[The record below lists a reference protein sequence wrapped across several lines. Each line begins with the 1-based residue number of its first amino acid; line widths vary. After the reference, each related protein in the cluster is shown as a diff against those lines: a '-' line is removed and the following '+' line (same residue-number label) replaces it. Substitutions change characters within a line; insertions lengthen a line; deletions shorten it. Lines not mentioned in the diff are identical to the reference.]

1 MKRTARKWLSLLMA
15 FALVLSLMPAALA
28 EREEVSFG
36 WSTEAPEGH
45 KHERGNE
52 KTDSGK
58 VATCTEDGYKVYSC
72 KNKIVE
78 SEDET
83 DCSATFTEKID
94 KKGHTWDDGS
104 VTKEA
109 TCKEK
114 GVKIFTCSVC
124 KEAKTEEIPMKEHGR
139 PENSNSYTQNTT
151 AKTHTYKCTAGNE
164 DITEDCSGTWSDAKD
179 GTHSMTCTYC
189 GATYTGS
196 HDYNDSGKCKVCDA
210 RNDRTAVSISG
221 SMEMK
226 VDETKSIE
234 FTFYD
239 KYEVPTTDTIRNLEY
254 EVDSRYDDCV
264 SITSNG
270 KIYGEYAGTARIVV
284 YDQDGGALGYVTVKV
299 TGTSKSDFTVTASV
313 SAGTSG
319 YALGDDD
326 DDNGSSII
334 EQINKKLK
342 SNEWIEDIWF
352 TSVSHT
358 NGKLNA
364 DKGSSSSDRYA
375 YSESE
380 AEDVVFTPDKSVKKG
395 DTAVFYATVYAGK
408 TTKKYYDVTI
418 SLKIIDGASSDSD
431 ITYTSELGKDVS
443 FRTSD
448 FEDFWTDTYSS
459 GTLDY
464 VKFGSVS
471 GGSLKDGDGKS
482 AGSSSFYAN
491 PSRSS
496 HKDLDDVY
504 FEPNN
509 TTSKKA
515 TTIKIRF
522 TAYGTQ
528 KKSSGDRELSGTVV
542 ITYLNGDIDD
552 ITYTTNSNGKV
563 TLKSSDFTDVFKKAT
578 GSSGTLTITFTSLPS
593 NGTLTYG
600 SKDTKVTKST
610 TFKTSGAGN
619 KIADVTYTA
628 SGSKSDT
635 VTYTAASGSTKI
647 TGKILFNSVAANISL
662 TVPYTCTSASGI
674 TFSTGDFT
682 SRASGLT
689 GSHSLAFG
697 QPSGG
702 NGGLY
707 YTAIASQIPAGTKI
721 PVSTLNTVTYRPSSN
736 GATTIAFIIY
746 DASGLVAG
754 SGSVTITVSGVTG
767 GTANPGN
774 PGNPGTTT
782 PGGVDSFK
790 DVNATAWYRT
800 DLTRLVSLGIM
811 AGRSPN
817 KFAPEGTLNY
827 GEALKLICKAVGV
840 TQPEGSGAQW
850 AANYKSYAVSQGW
863 ITSDVVLT
871 DTITRTAIAQIG
883 AKALGLSASSATPFP
898 DTNDPYVAAMN
909 TAGIILGNPDGN
921 FNGSGN
927 LKRSEIC
934 AIICRMLNYR
944 DNAYNDQIPGWL

>member
-1 MKRTARKWLSLLMA
+1 MKRTVRKWLSLLMA
-15 FALVLSLMPAALA
+15 FAIVLSLMPVALA
-28 EREEVSFG
+28 EDETTKPDPNKWTGGIDGCEHKEYDTKREEPS
-36 WSTEAPEGH
+36 
-45 KHERGNE
+45 
-52 KTDSGK
+52 
-58 VATCTEDGYKVYSC
+58 CYKAGS
-72 KNKIVE
+72 I
-78 SEDET
+78 
-83 DCSATFTEKID
+83 TFTCKVKHVQKPDGEKD
-94 KKGHTWDDGS
+94 PDPAVRTG
-104 VTKEA
+104 
-109 TCKEK
+109 
-114 GVKIFTCSVC
+114 
-124 KEAKTEEIPMKEHGR
+124 EEGE
-139 PENSNSYTQNTT
+139 QV
-151 AKTHTYKCTAGNE
+151 
-164 DITEDCSGTWSDAKD
+164 
-179 GTHSMTCTYC
+179 C
-189 GATYTGS
+189 GATQTIKLEATGEHSYSDKWSYDETEHWKECTTKGCGTKTDVQKHSYNEDTGECTCGAKVADEIEVILSKDSYTGS
-196 HDYNDSGKCKVCDA
+196 GTIYITGNGIILETALTVKKGKD
-210 RNDRTAVSISG
+210 TVSA
-221 SMEMK
+221 
-226 VDETKSIE
+226 D
-234 FTFYD
+234 D
-239 KYEVPTTDTIRNLEY
+239 YEVSYLWSAKGLYDNDNVGNKPSESPAIRIVNGNRIVKNASVTC
-254 EVDSRYDDCV
+254 EVRVVYKGETYKDSVTWSGITNVGGYDGDV
-264 SITSNG
+264 SVT
-270 KIYGEYAGTARIVV
+270 IYGDTTYYLGDKDDKGGKSVIDQIDDYIYDEDDGYLDEIKFSSVTDSVGDLEASTSKWYSSDEAEEIAFEPEKSGTATFNYRATSSKNNEYSGTISI
-284 YDQDGGALGYVTVKV
+284 KV
-299 TGTSKSDFTVTASV
+299 E
-313 SAGTSG
+313 
-319 YALGDDD
+319 
-326 DDNGSSII
+326 NGSSSGGDI
-334 EQINKKLK
+334 E
-342 SNEWIEDIWF
+342 
-352 TSVSHT
+352 
-358 NGKLNA
+358 
-364 DKGSSSSDRYA
+364 
-375 YSESE
+375 YS
-380 AEDVVFTPDKSVKKG
+380 A
-395 DTAVFYATVYAGK
+395 TAGQ
-408 TTKKYYDVTI
+408 
-418 SLKIIDGASSDSD
+418 
-431 ITYTSELGKDVS
+431 DVS
-443 FRTSD
+443 FDADD
-448 FEDFWTDTYSS
+448 FEDFWSDSRRKGS
-459 GTLDY
+459 REDLDY
-464 VKFGSVS
+464 VTF
-471 GGSLKDGDGKS
+471 SLPSSSTGVLYDGDGSKLKSSTKCYVS
-482 AGSSSFYAN
+482 AG
-491 PSRSS
+491 RSET
-496 HKDLDDVY
+496 DLDDVY
-504 FEPNN
+504 FEPKS
-509 TTSKKA
+509 SKA
-515 TTIKIRF
+515 GTVKINF
-522 TAYGTQ
+522 SAYGEDDT
-528 KKSSGDRELSGTVV
+528 KISGTVV
-542 ITYLNGDIDD
+542 ITYLNGNIDD
-552 ITYTTNSNGKV
+552 ITYTTNSSGKV
-563 TLKSSDFTDVFKKAT
+563 DLKAKDFTDVFKAAT
-578 GSSGTLTITFTSLPS
+578 GSSSSSLTITFTSLPS

>member
-1 MKRTARKWLSLLMA
+1 M
-15 FALVLSLMPAALA
+15 
-28 EREEVSFG
+28 SF
-36 WSTEAPEGH
+36 
-45 KHERGNE
+45 
-52 KTDSGK
+52 D
-58 VATCTEDGYKVYSC
+58 
-72 KNKIVE
+72 
-78 SEDET
+78 
-83 DCSATFTEKID
+83 
-94 KKGHTWDDGS
+94 
-104 VTKEA
+104 
-109 TCKEK
+109 
-114 GVKIFTCSVC
+114 
-124 KEAKTEEIPMKEHGR
+124 
-139 PENSNSYTQNTT
+139 
-151 AKTHTYKCTAGNE
+151 AG
-164 DITEDCSGTWSDAKD
+164 
-179 GTHSMTCTYC
+179 
-189 GATYTGS
+189 
-196 HDYNDSGKCKVCDA
+196 
-210 RNDRTAVSISG
+210 
-221 SMEMK
+221 
-226 VDETKSIE
+226 
-234 FTFYD
+234 
-239 KYEVPTTDTIRNLEY
+239 
-254 EVDSRYDDCV
+254 
-264 SITSNG
+264 
-270 KIYGEYAGTARIVV
+270 
-284 YDQDGGALGYVTVKV
+284 
-299 TGTSKSDFTVTASV
+299 
-313 SAGTSG
+313 
-319 YALGDDD
+319 
-326 DDNGSSII
+326 
-334 EQINKKLK
+334 
-342 SNEWIEDIWF
+342 
-352 TSVSHT
+352 
-358 NGKLNA
+358 
-364 DKGSSSSDRYA
+364 
-375 YSESE
+375 
-380 AEDVVFTPDKSVKKG
+380 
-395 DTAVFYATVYAGK
+395 
-408 TTKKYYDVTI
+408 
-418 SLKIIDGASSDSD
+418 
-431 ITYTSELGKDVS
+431 
-443 FRTSD
+443 D
-448 FEDFWTDTYSS
+448 FEDFWSDSRRKGS
-459 GTLDY
+459 REDLDY
-464 VKFGSVS
+464 VTF
-471 GGSLKDGDGKS
+471 SLPSSSTGVLYDGDGSKLKSSTKCYVS
-482 AGSSSFYAN
+482 AG
-491 PSRSS
+491 RSET
-496 HKDLDDVY
+496 DLDDVY
-504 FEPNN
+504 FEPKS
-509 TTSKKA
+509 SKA
-515 TTIKIRF
+515 GTVKINF
-522 TAYGTQ
+522 SAYGEDDT
-528 KKSSGDRELSGTVV
+528 KISGTVV
-542 ITYLNGDIDD
+542 ITYLNGNIDD
-552 ITYTTNSNGKV
+552 ITYTTNSSGKV
-563 TLKSSDFTDVFKKAT
+563 DLKAKDFTDVFKAAT
-578 GSSGTLTITFTSLPS
+578 GSSSSSLTITFTSLPS

-600 SKDTKVTKST
+600 SKDTKVTKTT

>member
-1 MKRTARKWLSLLMA
+1 MKRTVRKWLSLLMA
-15 FALVLSLMPAALA
+15 FAIVLSLMPVALA
-28 EREEVSFG
+28 EDETTKPDPNKWTGGIDKCEHKEYDTKREEPS
-36 WSTEAPEGH
+36 
-45 KHERGNE
+45 
-52 KTDSGK
+52 
-58 VATCTEDGYKVYSC
+58 CYKAGS
-72 KNKIVE
+72 I
-78 SEDET
+78 
-83 DCSATFTEKID
+83 TFTCKVKHVQKPDGEKD
-94 KKGHTWDDGS
+94 PDPAVRTG
-104 VTKEA
+104 
-109 TCKEK
+109 
-114 GVKIFTCSVC
+114 
-124 KEAKTEEIPMKEHGR
+124 EEGE
-139 PENSNSYTQNTT
+139 QV
-151 AKTHTYKCTAGNE
+151 
-164 DITEDCSGTWSDAKD
+164 
-179 GTHSMTCTYC
+179 C
-189 GATYTGS
+189 GATQTIKLEATGEHSYSDKWSYDETEHWKECTTKGCGTKTGVQKHSYNEDTGECTCGAKVADEIEVILSKDSYTGS
-196 HDYNDSGKCKVCDA
+196 GTIYITGNGIILETTLTVKKGKDTVSADDYEVSYLWSAKGLYDNDNVGNKPSESPAIRIVNGNRIVKNASVTCEVRVVYK
-210 RNDRTAVSISG
+210 
-221 SMEMK
+221 
-226 VDETKSIE
+226 DETYKDSVTWSGI
-234 FTFYD
+234 TNVGGYD
-239 KYEVPTTDTIRNLEY
+239 GD
-254 EVDSRYDDCV
+254 V
-264 SITSNG
+264 SVT
-270 KIYGEYAGTARIVV
+270 IYGDTTYYLGDKDDKGGKSVIDQIDDYIYDEDDGYLDEIKFSSVTDSVGDLEASTSKWYSSDEAEEIAFEPEKSGTATFNYRATSSKNNEYSGTISI
-284 YDQDGGALGYVTVKV
+284 KV
-299 TGTSKSDFTVTASV
+299 E
-313 SAGTSG
+313 
-319 YALGDDD
+319 
-326 DDNGSSII
+326 NGSSSGGDI
-334 EQINKKLK
+334 E
-342 SNEWIEDIWF
+342 
-352 TSVSHT
+352 
-358 NGKLNA
+358 
-364 DKGSSSSDRYA
+364 
-375 YSESE
+375 YS
-380 AEDVVFTPDKSVKKG
+380 A
-395 DTAVFYATVYAGK
+395 TAGQ
-408 TTKKYYDVTI
+408 
-418 SLKIIDGASSDSD
+418 
-431 ITYTSELGKDVS
+431 DVS
-443 FRTSD
+443 FDADD
-448 FEDFWTDTYSS
+448 FEDFWSDSRRKGS
-459 GTLDY
+459 REDLDY
-464 VKFGSVS
+464 VTF
-471 GGSLKDGDGKS
+471 SLPSSSTGVLYDGDGSKLKSSTRCYVS
-482 AGSSSFYAN
+482 AG
-491 PSRSS
+491 RSET
-496 HKDLDDVY
+496 DLDDVY
-504 FEPNN
+504 FEPKS
-509 TTSKKA
+509 SKA
-515 TTIKIRF
+515 GTVKINF
-522 TAYGTQ
+522 SAYGEDDT
-528 KKSSGDRELSGTVV
+528 KISGTVV

-552 ITYTTNSNGKV
+552 ITYTTNSSGKV
-563 TLKSSDFTDVFKKAT
+563 DLKAKDFTDVFKAAT
-578 GSSGTLTITFTSLPS
+578 GSSSSSLTITFTSLPS

-610 TFKTSGAGN
+610 TFKTSGTGN

>member
-1 MKRTARKWLSLLMA
+1 MKRTVRKWLSLLMA
-15 FALVLSLMPAALA
+15 FAIVLSLMPVALA
-28 EREEVSFG
+28 EDETTKPNPNKWTGGIDGCEHKEYDTKREEPSCYKAG
-36 WSTEAPEGH
+36 SITY
-45 KHERGNE
+45 R
-52 KTDSGK
+52 
-58 VATCTEDGYKVYSC
+58 CTVT
-72 KNKIVE
+72 VE
-78 SEDET
+78 QD
-83 DCSATFTEKID
+83 
-94 KKGHTWDDGS
+94 
-104 VTKEA
+104 
-109 TCKEK
+109 
-114 GVKIFTCSVC
+114 
-124 KEAKTEEIPMKEHGR
+124 P
-139 PENSNSYTQNTT
+139 
-151 AKTHTYKCTAGNE
+151 AGNKE
-164 DITEDCSGTWSDAKD
+164 PDPAVRTGEEGKQV
-179 GTHSMTCTYC
+179 C
-189 GATYTGS
+189 GATQTIKLEATGEHSYSDKWSYNETEHWKECTTKGCGTKTDVQKHSYNEDTGECTCGAKVADKIEVTLSKASYTGS
-196 HDYNDSGKCKVCDA
+196 GTIYIEGN
-210 RNDRTAVSISG
+210 SILL
-221 SMEMK
+221 K
-226 VDETKSIE
+226 
-234 FTFYD
+234 
-239 KYEVPTTDTIRNLEY
+239 TDLVVKKGGDTLSASEY
-254 EVDSRYDDCV
+254 EVSYGWYSSKLDVKKTKDSSAYVYNSNKAISNASVKCEVTVGYNNKTYSAEVEWSNITNTGSYDGDV
-264 SITSNG
+264 SVT
-270 KIYGEYAGTARIVV
+270 IYGDTTYYLGDKDDKGNKSVIDQIDDYIHDEDGGYLDKIKFSSVTDTVGDLDASTSKRYSFDDAEAIAFEPEKSGTATFNYRAASSKNNEYSGTISI
-284 YDQDGGALGYVTVKV
+284 KV
-299 TGTSKSDFTVTASV
+299 E
-313 SAGTSG
+313 
-319 YALGDDD
+319 
-326 DDNGSSII
+326 NGSSSGGDI
-334 EQINKKLK
+334 E
-342 SNEWIEDIWF
+342 
-352 TSVSHT
+352 
-358 NGKLNA
+358 
-364 DKGSSSSDRYA
+364 
-375 YSESE
+375 YS
-380 AEDVVFTPDKSVKKG
+380 A
-395 DTAVFYATVYAGK
+395 TAGQ
-408 TTKKYYDVTI
+408 
-418 SLKIIDGASSDSD
+418 
-431 ITYTSELGKDVS
+431 DVS
-443 FRTSD
+443 FDADD
-448 FEDFWTDTYSS
+448 FEDFWSDSRRKGS
-459 GTLDY
+459 REDLDY
-464 VKFGSVS
+464 VTF
-471 GGSLKDGDGKS
+471 SLPSSSTGVLYDGDGSKLKSSTKCYVS
-482 AGSSSFYAN
+482 AG
-491 PSRSS
+491 RSET
-496 HKDLDDVY
+496 DLDDVY
-504 FEPNN
+504 FEP
-509 TTSKKA
+509 
-515 TTIKIRF
+515 
-522 TAYGTQ
+522 
-528 KKSSGDRELSGTVV
+528 KSSKAGTVKINFSAHGEDDTKISGTVV
-542 ITYLNGDIDD
+542 ITYLNGNIDD
-552 ITYTTNSNGKV
+552 ITYTTNSSGKV
-563 TLKSSDFTDVFKKAT
+563 DLKAKDFTDVFKAAT
-578 GSSGTLTITFTSLPS
+578 GSSSSSLTITFTSLPS

-628 SGSKSDT
+628 SGSKTDT

>member
-1 MKRTARKWLSLLMA
+1 MKRTVRKWLSLLMA
-15 FALVLSLMPAALA
+15 FAIVLSLMPVALA
-28 EREEVSFG
+28 ADE
-36 WSTEAPEGH
+36 TTDDPKPEADNWDGGIEGCA
-45 KHERGNE
+45 HEKYDIDDKDKPSCYKAGSI
-52 KTDSGK
+52 TF
-58 VATCTEDGYKVYSC
+58 TCTVEHDQKPDGENDPDPAARAGGEGKKV
-72 KNKIVE
+72 
-78 SEDET
+78 
-83 DCSATFTEKID
+83 
-94 KKGHTWDDGS
+94 
-104 VTKEA
+104 
-109 TCKEK
+109 
-114 GVKIFTCSVC
+114 
-124 KEAKTEEIPMKEHGR
+124 
-139 PENSNSYTQNTT
+139 
-151 AKTHTYKCTAGNE
+151 
-164 DITEDCSGTWSDAKD
+164 
-179 GTHSMTCTYC
+179 C
-189 GATYTGS
+189 GATQTIELKATGKHSYSKQWSYDETKHWKKCTTEGCDARSDVQDHKYDEDTGKCSTCGAKVADEIEVILSKDSYTGS
-196 HDYNDSGKCKVCDA
+196 GTIYITGNGIILETTLTVKKGKD
-210 RNDRTAVSISG
+210 TVSA
-221 SMEMK
+221 
-226 VDETKSIE
+226 D
-234 FTFYD
+234 D
-239 KYEVPTTDTIRNLEY
+239 YEVSYLWSAKGLYDNDNVGNKPSESPAIRIVNGNRIVKNASVTC
-254 EVDSRYDDCV
+254 EVRVAYKGETYKDSVTWSGITNVGGYDGDV
-264 SITSNG
+264 SVT
-270 KIYGEYAGTARIVV
+270 IYGDTTYYLGDKDDKGGKSVIDQIDDYIHDEDGGYLDKIKFSRVTDSVGDLEASTSKWYYFDDAEEIAFEPEKSGTAEFDYSATSSKENDYYGTISI
-284 YDQDGGALGYVTVKV
+284 KV
-299 TGTSKSDFTVTASV
+299 E
-313 SAGTSG
+313 
-319 YALGDDD
+319 
-326 DDNGSSII
+326 NGSSSGGDI
-334 EQINKKLK
+334 E
-342 SNEWIEDIWF
+342 
-352 TSVSHT
+352 
-358 NGKLNA
+358 
-364 DKGSSSSDRYA
+364 
-375 YSESE
+375 YS
-380 AEDVVFTPDKSVKKG
+380 A
-395 DTAVFYATVYAGK
+395 TAGQ
-408 TTKKYYDVTI
+408 
-418 SLKIIDGASSDSD
+418 
-431 ITYTSELGKDVS
+431 DVS
-443 FRTSD
+443 FDADD
-448 FEDFWTDTYSS
+448 FEDFWSDSRRKGS
-459 GTLDY
+459 REDLDY
-464 VKFGSVS
+464 VTF
-471 GGSLKDGDGKS
+471 SLPSSSTGVLYDGDGSKLKSSTKCYVS
-482 AGSSSFYAN
+482 AGRN
-491 PSRSS
+491 ET
-496 HKDLDDVY
+496 DLDDVY
-504 FEPNN
+504 FEPKS
-509 TTSKKA
+509 SKA
-515 TTIKIRF
+515 GTVKINF
-522 TAYGTQ
+522 SAYGEDDT
-528 KKSSGDRELSGTVV
+528 KISGTVV
-542 ITYLNGDIDD
+542 ITYLNGNIDD
-552 ITYTTNSNGKV
+552 ITYTTNSSGKV
-563 TLKSSDFTDVFKKAT
+563 DLKAKDFTDVFKAAT
-578 GSSGTLTITFTSLPS
+578 GSSSSSLTITFTSLPS

-774 PGNPGTTT
+774 PGTTT

>member
-1 MKRTARKWLSLLMA
+1 MKRTVRKWLSLLMA
-15 FALVLSLMPAALA
+15 FAIVLSLMPVALA
-28 EREEVSFG
+28 EDETTKPDPNEWTGGIDKCEHEEYDTKREEPS
-36 WSTEAPEGH
+36 
-45 KHERGNE
+45 
-52 KTDSGK
+52 
-58 VATCTEDGYKVYSC
+58 CYKAGS
-72 KNKIVE
+72 I
-78 SEDET
+78 
-83 DCSATFTEKID
+83 TFTCKVKHVQKPDGEKD
-94 KKGHTWDDGS
+94 PDPAVRTG
-104 VTKEA
+104 
-109 TCKEK
+109 
-114 GVKIFTCSVC
+114 
-124 KEAKTEEIPMKEHGR
+124 EEGE
-139 PENSNSYTQNTT
+139 QV
-151 AKTHTYKCTAGNE
+151 
-164 DITEDCSGTWSDAKD
+164 
-179 GTHSMTCTYC
+179 C
-189 GATYTGS
+189 GATQTIKLEATGEHSYSDKWSYDETEHWKECTTKGCGTKTGVQKHSYNEDAGECTCGAKVADEIEVILSKDSYTGS
-196 HDYNDSGKCKVCDA
+196 GTIYITGNGIILETTLTVKKGKDTVSADDYEVSYLWSAKGLYDNDNVGNKPSESPAIRIVNGNRIVKNASVTCEVRVVYK
-210 RNDRTAVSISG
+210 
-221 SMEMK
+221 
-226 VDETKSIE
+226 DETYKDSVTWSGI
-234 FTFYD
+234 TNVGGYD
-239 KYEVPTTDTIRNLEY
+239 GD
-254 EVDSRYDDCV
+254 V
-264 SITSNG
+264 SVT
-270 KIYGEYAGTARIVV
+270 IYGDTTYYLGDKDDKGGKSVIDQIDDYIYDEDDGYLDEIKFSSVTDSVGDLEASTSKWYSSDEAEEIAFEPEKSGTATFNYRATSSKNNEYSGTISI
-284 YDQDGGALGYVTVKV
+284 KV
-299 TGTSKSDFTVTASV
+299 E
-313 SAGTSG
+313 
-319 YALGDDD
+319 
-326 DDNGSSII
+326 NGSSSGGDI
-334 EQINKKLK
+334 E
-342 SNEWIEDIWF
+342 
-352 TSVSHT
+352 
-358 NGKLNA
+358 
-364 DKGSSSSDRYA
+364 
-375 YSESE
+375 YS
-380 AEDVVFTPDKSVKKG
+380 A
-395 DTAVFYATVYAGK
+395 TAGQ
-408 TTKKYYDVTI
+408 
-418 SLKIIDGASSDSD
+418 
-431 ITYTSELGKDVS
+431 DVS
-443 FRTSD
+443 FDADD
-448 FEDFWTDTYSS
+448 FEDFWSDSRRKGS
-459 GTLDY
+459 REDLDY
-464 VKFGSVS
+464 VTF
-471 GGSLKDGDGKS
+471 SLPSSSTGVLYDGDGSKLKSSTKCYVS
-482 AGSSSFYAN
+482 AG
-491 PSRSS
+491 RSET
-496 HKDLDDVY
+496 DLDDVY
-504 FEPNN
+504 FEPKS
-509 TTSKKA
+509 SKA
-515 TTIKIRF
+515 GTVKINF
-522 TAYGTQ
+522 SAYGEDDT
-528 KKSSGDRELSGTVV
+528 KISGTVV
-542 ITYLNGDIDD
+542 ITYLNGNIDD
-552 ITYTTNSNGKV
+552 ITYTTNSSGKV
-563 TLKSSDFTDVFKKAT
+563 DLKAKDFTDVFKAAT
-578 GSSGTLTITFTSLPS
+578 GSSSSSLTITFTSLPS

-610 TFKTSGAGN
+610 TFKTSGTGN

>member
-1 MKRTARKWLSLLMA
+1 MKRTVRKWLSLLMA
-15 FALVLSLMPAALA
+15 FAIVLSLMPVALA
-28 EREEVSFG
+28 ESETPPTDLTWSGGNNEGENRCTHTSANSSEEK
-36 WSTEAPEGH
+36 A
-45 KHERGNE
+45 
-52 KTDSGK
+52 
-58 VATCTEDGYKVYSC
+58 ATCTKTGERK
-72 KNKIVE
+72 
-78 SEDET
+78 
-83 DCSATFTEKID
+83 
-94 KKGHTWDDGS
+94 W
-104 VTKEA
+104 
-109 TCKEK
+109 TCD
-114 GVKIFTCSVC
+114 S
-124 KEAKTEEIPMKEHGR
+124 
-139 PENSNSYTQNTT
+139 
-151 AKTHTYKCTAGNE
+151 
-164 DITEDCSGTWSDAKD
+164 
-179 GTHSMTCTYC
+179 C
-189 GATYTGS
+189 GATATETIKVRGHDMKEDENESVAATCTKDGKTVKKCNRDDCDFKEEETVKATGHKASSSGYTHVDDKNEHKYTCEDCKEEITEACGVPTSGWTATTSGHKWTCEKCNHEYTGE
-196 HDYNDSGKCKVCDA
+196 HDYKESGKCKFCDA
-210 RNDRTAVSISG
+210 ANDRAAYSIGG

-226 VDETKSIE
+226 VDDTKNLE

-239 KYEVPTTDTIRNLEY
+239 KYGVPTTDSIRNLWY

-264 SITSNG
+264 SIASNG
-270 KIYGEYAGTARIVV
+270 KIYAEYAGTARIIV
-284 YDQDGGALGYVTVKV
+284 YNADGESLGYVSIRV
-299 TGTSKSDFTVTASV
+299 TGTSRSDFTVTASV
-313 SAGTSG
+313 SADSSG
-319 YALGDDD
+319 YALGDTD

-334 EQINKKLK
+334 AQINKKLK
-342 SNEWIEDIWF
+342 NDEWIDDIWF
-352 TSVSHT
+352 TTVSHT

-364 DKGSSSSDRYA
+364 DKGSSTSDRYA
-375 YSESE
+375 YSESG
-380 AEDVVFTPDKSVKKG
+380 AEEVVFTPDRSAKKG
-395 DTAVFYATVYAGK
+395 DTAVFYATVYAGRE
-408 TTKKYYDVTI
+408 TKKYYDVTI
-418 SLKIIDGASSDSD
+418 SIKIIDGNSSGSDIEYNATAGKNVTFDSD
-431 ITYTSELGKDVS
+431 
-443 FRTSD
+443 D
-448 FEDFWTDTYSS
+448 FEAFWKDNRRSS
-459 GTLDY
+459 WKDLDY
-464 VKFGSVS
+464 VTFSTPTSSTGV
-471 GGSLKDGDGKS
+471 LYDGDGTKLKNSTKCYVS
-482 AGSSSFYAN
+482 AGRN
-491 PSRSS
+491 QV
-496 HKDLDDVY
+496 DLDDVY
-504 FEPNN
+504 FEPKS
-509 TTSKKA
+509 SKA
-515 TTIKIRF
+515 GTVKINF
-522 TAYGTQ
+522 TAVGE
-528 KKSSGDRELSGTVV
+528 SDHEIDGTVV
-542 ITYLNGDIDD
+542 ITYLNGNIDD
-552 ITYTTNSNGKV
+552 ITYTTNSSGKV
-563 TLKSSDFTDVFKKAT
+563 DLKAKDFTDVFKAAT
-578 GSSGTLTITFTSLPS
+578 GSSSSSLTITFTSLPS

-610 TFKTSGAGN
+610 TFKTSGTGN

>member
-1 MKRTARKWLSLLMA
+1 MKRTVRKWLSLLMA
-15 FALVLSLMPAALA
+15 FAIVLSLMPVALA
-28 EREEVSFG
+28 ADETASDRKPIAENWKGGVKGCNHDEYDTETIEPSCYKAGSITFTCKVEHEQKPDGENNPDPAARTGEE
-36 WSTEAPEGH
+36 
-45 KHERGNE
+45 E
-52 KTDSGK
+52 KT
-58 VATCTEDGYKVYSC
+58 V
-72 KNKIVE
+72 
-78 SEDET
+78 
-83 DCSATFTEKID
+83 
-94 KKGHTWDDGS
+94 
-104 VTKEA
+104 
-109 TCKEK
+109 
-114 GVKIFTCSVC
+114 
-124 KEAKTEEIPMKEHGR
+124 
-139 PENSNSYTQNTT
+139 
-151 AKTHTYKCTAGNE
+151 
-164 DITEDCSGTWSDAKD
+164 
-179 GTHSMTCTYC
+179 C
-189 GATYTGS
+189 GATQTIELKATSEHSYGKEWKHSETEHWKECTTEGCGTKTEVQKHSYDEDTGKCSTCGAEVADKIEVILSKDSYTGS
-196 HDYNDSGKCKVCDA
+196 GTIYITGNGIVLETDLTVKKGKD
-210 RNDRTAVSISG
+210 TVSADG
-221 SMEMK
+221 
-226 VDETKSIE
+226 
-234 FTFYD
+234 
-239 KYEVPTTDTIRNLEY
+239 YEVSYLWSAKGLYDNDNVGNKPSESPAIRIVNGNRIVKNASVTC
-254 EVDSRYDDCV
+254 EVKVVYAGETYKDSVTWSGITNVGGYDGDV
-264 SITSNG
+264 SVT
-270 KIYGEYAGTARIVV
+270 IYGDTTYYLGDKDDKGGKSVIDQIDDYIYDEDDGYLDEIKFSSVTDSVGDLEASTSKWYSSDEAEEIAFEPEKSGTATFNYRATSSKNNEYSGTISI
-284 YDQDGGALGYVTVKV
+284 KV
-299 TGTSKSDFTVTASV
+299 E
-313 SAGTSG
+313 
-319 YALGDDD
+319 
-326 DDNGSSII
+326 NGSSSGGDI
-334 EQINKKLK
+334 E
-342 SNEWIEDIWF
+342 
-352 TSVSHT
+352 
-358 NGKLNA
+358 
-364 DKGSSSSDRYA
+364 
-375 YSESE
+375 YS
-380 AEDVVFTPDKSVKKG
+380 A
-395 DTAVFYATVYAGK
+395 TAGQ
-408 TTKKYYDVTI
+408 
-418 SLKIIDGASSDSD
+418 
-431 ITYTSELGKDVS
+431 DVS
-443 FRTSD
+443 FDADD
-448 FEDFWTDTYSS
+448 FEDFWSDSRRKGS
-459 GTLDY
+459 KEDLDY
-464 VKFGSVS
+464 VTF
-471 GGSLKDGDGKS
+471 SLPSSSTGVLYDGDGSKLKSSTKCYVS
-482 AGSSSFYAN
+482 AG
-491 PSRSS
+491 RSET
-496 HKDLDDVY
+496 DLDDVY
-504 FEPNN
+504 FEPKS
-509 TTSKKA
+509 SKA
-515 TTIKIRF
+515 GTVKINF
-522 TAYGTQ
+522 SAYGEDDT
-528 KKSSGDRELSGTVV
+528 KISGTVV
-542 ITYLNGDIDD
+542 ITYLNGNIDD
-552 ITYTTNSNGKV
+552 ITYTTNSSGKV
-563 TLKSSDFTDVFKKAT
+563 DLKAKDFTDVFKAAT
-578 GSSGTLTITFTSLPS
+578 GSSSSSLTITFTSLPS

>member
-1 MKRTARKWLSLLMA
+1 MKRTVRKWLSLLMA
-15 FALVLSLMPAALA
+15 FAIVLSLMPVALA
-28 EREEVSFG
+28 EDENNPTPP
-36 WSTEAPEGH
+36 STEVTPSEPGENGTGGSGNGSGNQEPGDPNTPSEPNGDKECTDHKWEEAESGTVEG
-45 KHERGNE
+45 E
-52 KTDSGK
+52 KVSTQA
-58 VATCTEDGYKVYSC
+58 ATCEKAGVQVYTC
-72 KNKIVE
+72 KNE
-78 SEDET
+78 G
-83 DCSATFTEKID
+83 CNA
-94 KKGHTWDDGS
+94 
-104 VTKEA
+104 
-109 TCKEK
+109 
-114 GVKIFTCSVC
+114 
-124 KEAKTEEIPMKEHGR
+124 AKTEELPKLSHDLEYKTTNDGKHYQQCKREECNYKTEEVSHKYDTKGECECGDENTNDAVSAVITSSGSVTLDLSSTTKKTHNIEWAFKDEDGNYTSDSASVSFYSDDDDVAYVDKDGKVTAYGAGSTTIELYMAGNSRRDDYITVTVKGSYDGDVSVTIYSDTTYYLGDKDDKGGKSVVDKIDDYVYEKTGYHLDEVRFDNVTDTVGDLDASTR
-139 PENSNSYTQNTT
+139 DWYDADELEDISFEPENTGTAEFDFEASNTRNAT
-151 AKTHTYKCTAGNE
+151 
-164 DITEDCSGTWSDAKD
+164 ICSGTI
-179 GTHSMTCTYC
+179 YI
-189 GATYTGS
+189 
-196 HDYNDSGKCKVCDA
+196 KV
-210 RNDRTAVSISG
+210 
-221 SMEMK
+221 E
-226 VDETKSIE
+226 
-234 FTFYD
+234 
-239 KYEVPTTDTIRNLEY
+239 
-254 EVDSRYDDCV
+254 
-264 SITSNG
+264 
-270 KIYGEYAGTARIVV
+270 
-284 YDQDGGALGYVTVKV
+284 
-299 TGTSKSDFTVTASV
+299 
-313 SAGTSG
+313 
-319 YALGDDD
+319 
-326 DDNGSSII
+326 
-334 EQINKKLK
+334 
-342 SNEWIEDIWF
+342 
-352 TSVSHT
+352 
-358 NGKLNA
+358 
-364 DKGSSSSDRYA
+364 KGSSTSGGDIE
-375 YSESE
+375 YS
-380 AEDVVFTPDKSVKKG
+380 
-395 DTAVFYATVYAGK
+395 
-408 TTKKYYDVTI
+408 
-418 SLKIIDGASSDSD
+418 ASS
-431 ITYTSELGKDVS
+431 GKDVS
-443 FRTSD
+443 FDADD
-448 FEDFWTDTYSS
+448 FEDFWSDSRRKGS
-459 GTLDY
+459 REDLDY
-464 VKFGSVS
+464 VTF
-471 GGSLKDGDGKS
+471 SLPSSSTGVLYDGDGSKLKSSTKCYVS
-482 AGSSSFYAN
+482 AGRN
-491 PSRSS
+491 ET
-496 HKDLDDVY
+496 DLDDVY
-504 FEPNN
+504 FEPKS
-509 TTSKKA
+509 SKA
-515 TTIKIRF
+515 GTVKINF
-522 TAYGTQ
+522 SAYGEDDT
-528 KKSSGDRELSGTVV
+528 KISGTVV
-542 ITYLNGDIDD
+542 ITYLNGNIDD
-552 ITYTTNSNGKV
+552 ITYTTNSSGKV
-563 TLKSSDFTDVFKKAT
+563 DLKAKDFTDVFKAAT
-578 GSSGTLTITFTSLPS
+578 GSSSSSLTITFTSLPS

-610 TFKTSGAGN
+610 TFKTSGTGN

>member
-1 MKRTARKWLSLLMA
+1 MKRTVRKWLSLLMA
-15 FALVLSLMPAALA
+15 FAIVLSLMPVALA
-28 EREEVSFG
+28 EDETTKPDPDKWTGGIDKCEHKEYDTKREEPS
-36 WSTEAPEGH
+36 
-45 KHERGNE
+45 
-52 KTDSGK
+52 
-58 VATCTEDGYKVYSC
+58 CYKAGS
-72 KNKIVE
+72 I
-78 SEDET
+78 
-83 DCSATFTEKID
+83 TFTCKVKHVQKPDGEKD
-94 KKGHTWDDGS
+94 PDPAVRTG
-104 VTKEA
+104 
-109 TCKEK
+109 
-114 GVKIFTCSVC
+114 
-124 KEAKTEEIPMKEHGR
+124 EEGE
-139 PENSNSYTQNTT
+139 QV
-151 AKTHTYKCTAGNE
+151 
-164 DITEDCSGTWSDAKD
+164 
-179 GTHSMTCTYC
+179 C
-189 GATYTGS
+189 GATQTIKLKATGEHSYSDKWSYDETEHWKECTTKGCDTKTGVQKHSYNEDTGECTCGAKVADEIEVILSKDSYTGS
-196 HDYNDSGKCKVCDA
+196 GTIYITGNGIILETTLTVKKGKDTVSADDYKVSYLWSAKGLYDNDNVGNKPSESPAIRIVNGNRIVKNASVTCEVRVVYK
-210 RNDRTAVSISG
+210 
-221 SMEMK
+221 
-226 VDETKSIE
+226 DETYKDSVTWSGI
-234 FTFYD
+234 TNVGGYD
-239 KYEVPTTDTIRNLEY
+239 GD
-254 EVDSRYDDCV
+254 V
-264 SITSNG
+264 SVT
-270 KIYGEYAGTARIVV
+270 IYGDTTYYLGDKDDKGGKSVIDQIDDYIYDEDDGYLDEIKFSSVTDSVGDLEASTSKWYSSDEAEEIAFEPEKSGTATFNYRATSSKNNEYSGTISI
-284 YDQDGGALGYVTVKV
+284 KV
-299 TGTSKSDFTVTASV
+299 E
-313 SAGTSG
+313 
-319 YALGDDD
+319 
-326 DDNGSSII
+326 NGSSSGGDI
-334 EQINKKLK
+334 E
-342 SNEWIEDIWF
+342 
-352 TSVSHT
+352 
-358 NGKLNA
+358 
-364 DKGSSSSDRYA
+364 
-375 YSESE
+375 YS
-380 AEDVVFTPDKSVKKG
+380 A
-395 DTAVFYATVYAGK
+395 TAGQ
-408 TTKKYYDVTI
+408 
-418 SLKIIDGASSDSD
+418 
-431 ITYTSELGKDVS
+431 DVS
-443 FRTSD
+443 FDADD
-448 FEDFWTDTYSS
+448 FEDFWSDSRRKGS
-459 GTLDY
+459 REDLDY
-464 VKFGSVS
+464 VTF
-471 GGSLKDGDGKS
+471 SLPSSSTGVLYDGDGSKLKSSTKCYVS
-482 AGSSSFYAN
+482 AG
-491 PSRSS
+491 RSET
-496 HKDLDDVY
+496 DLDDVY
-504 FEPNN
+504 FEPKS
-509 TTSKKA
+509 SKA
-515 TTIKIRF
+515 GTVKINF
-522 TAYGTQ
+522 SAYGEDDT
-528 KKSSGDRELSGTVV
+528 KISGTVV
-542 ITYLNGDIDD
+542 ITYLNGNIDD
-552 ITYTTNSNGKV
+552 ITYTTNSSGKV
-563 TLKSSDFTDVFKKAT
+563 DLKAKDFTDVFKAAT
-578 GSSGTLTITFTSLPS
+578 GSSSSSLTITFTSLPS

>member
-1 MKRTARKWLSLLMA
+1 MKRTVRKWLSLLMA
-15 FALVLSLMPAALA
+15 FAIVLSLMPVALA
-28 EREEVSFG
+28 EDKEDEEEKSG
-36 WSTEAPEGH
+36 WSEEATKEH
-45 KHERGNE
+45 KHEKGEE
-52 KTDSGK
+52 KTSESEA
-58 VATCTEDGYKVYSC
+58 ATCTKTGKTVYSC
-72 KNKIVE
+72 KDETCNATYTEIIAKKEHKFEEEEDSEENVPASCEEEGTKVLKCETCGKTKKETVKSLGHELKWENKDGKHWQTCTRENCNHKTEEESHKYDTKGECECGGKNTNDAVSAVITSGKITLDLSTSTKSTTIEWAFKDKDKNFTSADASVSFS
-78 SEDET
+78 SEDE
-83 DCSATFTEKID
+83 
-94 KKGHTWDDGS
+94 
-104 VTKEA
+104 
-109 TCKEK
+109 
-114 GVKIFTCSVC
+114 
-124 KEAKTEEIPMKEHGR
+124 
-139 PENSNSYTQNTT
+139 
-151 AKTHTYKCTAGNE
+151 
-164 DITEDCSGTWSDAKD
+164 DIADVSGTGKVTAYSA
-179 GTHSMTCTYC
+179 
-189 GATYTGS
+189 GS
-196 HDYNDSGKCKVCDA
+196 TTIDLYMGNKWQDS
-210 RNDRTAVSISG
+210 VS
-221 SMEMK
+221 
-226 VDETKSIE
+226 
-234 FTFYD
+234 
-239 KYEVPTTDTIRNLEY
+239 
-254 EVDSRYDDCV
+254 
-264 SITSNG
+264 
-270 KIYGEYAGTARIVV
+270 
-284 YDQDGGALGYVTVKV
+284 VTVKGSYDGDVSV
-299 TGTSKSDFTVTASV
+299 TIYGDTTYYLGDKDDKGSKSVIDQIDSYIDNGYLKRIYFYDVTSSIGDLDAYDKEWYDATEAEGIAFEPEKS
-313 SAGTSG
+313 GTAKFEYKAESSKGYDYSG
-319 YALGDDD
+319 IISIKVE
-326 DDNGSSII
+326 NGSSASGDI
-334 EQINKKLK
+334 EY
-342 SNEWIEDIWF
+342 
-352 TSVSHT
+352 
-358 NGKLNA
+358 NA
-364 DKGSSSSDRYA
+364 
-375 YSESE
+375 
-380 AEDVVFTPDKSVKKG
+380 
-395 DTAVFYATVYAGK
+395 TA
-408 TTKKYYDVTI
+408 
-418 SLKIIDGASSDSD
+418 
-431 ITYTSELGKDVS
+431 GKDVS
-443 FRTSD
+443 FDADD
-448 FEDFWTDTYSS
+448 FEDFWSDNRKKSS
-459 GTLDY
+459 REDLDY
-464 VKFGSVS
+464 VTF
-471 GGSLKDGDGKS
+471 SLPSTSTGVLYDGDGTKLKSNNKCYVS
-482 AGSSSFYAN
+482 AGRN
-491 PSRSS
+491 EI
-496 HKDLDDVY
+496 DLDDVY
-504 FEPNN
+504 FTPKS
-509 TTSKKA
+509 SKA
-515 TTIKIRF
+515 GTVKINF
-522 TAYGTQ
+522 SAYGEDDT
-528 KKSSGDRELSGTVV
+528 KISGTVV
-542 ITYLNGDIDD
+542 ITYLNGNIDD
-552 ITYTTNSNGKV
+552 ITYTTNSSGKV
-563 TLKSSDFTDVFKKAT
+563 DLKAKDFTDVFKAAT
-578 GSSGTLTITFTSLPS
+578 GSSSSSLTITFTSLPS

-600 SKDTKVTKST
+600 SKNNKVTKST
-610 TFKTSGAGN
+610 TFKTSGTGN

-721 PVSTLNTVTYRPSSN
+721 PVSTLNTVTYRPASN
-736 GATTIAFIIY
+736 GTTTIAFIIY

-767 GTANPGN
+767 GTTNPGN

>member
-1 MKRTARKWLSLLMA
+1 MKRTVRKWLSLLMA
-15 FALVLSLMPAALA
+15 FAIVLSLMPVALA
-28 EREEVSFG
+28 EDENNPTPP
-36 WSTEAPEGH
+36 STEVTPSEPGENGTGGSGNGSGNQEPGDPNTPSEPNGDKECTDH
-45 KHERGNE
+45 KWEEAESGTVGGE
-52 KTDSGK
+52 KVSTQA
-58 VATCTEDGYKVYSC
+58 ATCEKAGVQVYTC
-72 KNKIVE
+72 KNE
-78 SEDET
+78 G
-83 DCSATFTEKID
+83 CNA
-94 KKGHTWDDGS
+94 
-104 VTKEA
+104 
-109 TCKEK
+109 
-114 GVKIFTCSVC
+114 
-124 KEAKTEEIPMKEHGR
+124 AKTEELPKLSHDLEYKTTNDGKHYQQCKREECRYKTEEVSHKYDTKGECECGDENTNDAVSAVITSSGSVTLDLSSTTKKTHNIEWAFKDEDGNYTSDSASVSFYSDDDDVAYVDKDGKVTAYGAGSTTIELYMAGNSRRDDYITVTVKGSYDGDVSVTIYSDTTYYLGDKDDKGGKSVVDKIDDYVYEKTGYHLDEVRFDNVTDTVGDLDASTR
-139 PENSNSYTQNTT
+139 DWYDADELEDISFEPENTGTAEFDFEASNTRNAT
-151 AKTHTYKCTAGNE
+151 
-164 DITEDCSGTWSDAKD
+164 ICSGTI
-179 GTHSMTCTYC
+179 YI
-189 GATYTGS
+189 
-196 HDYNDSGKCKVCDA
+196 KV
-210 RNDRTAVSISG
+210 
-221 SMEMK
+221 E
-226 VDETKSIE
+226 
-234 FTFYD
+234 
-239 KYEVPTTDTIRNLEY
+239 
-254 EVDSRYDDCV
+254 
-264 SITSNG
+264 
-270 KIYGEYAGTARIVV
+270 
-284 YDQDGGALGYVTVKV
+284 
-299 TGTSKSDFTVTASV
+299 
-313 SAGTSG
+313 
-319 YALGDDD
+319 
-326 DDNGSSII
+326 
-334 EQINKKLK
+334 
-342 SNEWIEDIWF
+342 
-352 TSVSHT
+352 
-358 NGKLNA
+358 
-364 DKGSSSSDRYA
+364 KGSSTSGGDIE
-375 YSESE
+375 YS
-380 AEDVVFTPDKSVKKG
+380 
-395 DTAVFYATVYAGK
+395 
-408 TTKKYYDVTI
+408 
-418 SLKIIDGASSDSD
+418 ASS
-431 ITYTSELGKDVS
+431 GKDVS
-443 FRTSD
+443 FDADD
-448 FEDFWTDTYSS
+448 FEDFWSDSRRKGS
-459 GTLDY
+459 REDLDY
-464 VKFGSVS
+464 VTF
-471 GGSLKDGDGKS
+471 SLPSSSTGVLYDGDGSKLKSSTKCYVS
-482 AGSSSFYAN
+482 AGRN
-491 PSRSS
+491 ET
-496 HKDLDDVY
+496 DLDDVY
-504 FEPNN
+504 FEPKS
-509 TTSKKA
+509 SKA
-515 TTIKIRF
+515 GTVKINF
-522 TAYGTQ
+522 SAYGEDDT
-528 KKSSGDRELSGTVV
+528 KISGTVV
-542 ITYLNGDIDD
+542 ITYLNGNIDD
-552 ITYTTNSNGKV
+552 ITYTTNSSGKV
-563 TLKSSDFTDVFKKAT
+563 DLKAKDFTDVFKAAT
-578 GSSGTLTITFTSLPS
+578 GSSSSSLTITFTSLPS

-610 TFKTSGAGN
+610 TFKTSGTGN

>member
-1 MKRTARKWLSLLMA
+1 MKRTVRKWLSLLMA
-15 FALVLSLMPAALA
+15 FAIVLSLMPVALA
-28 EREEVSFG
+28 EDETTKPDPNKWTGGIDGCEHKEYDTKREE
-36 WSTEAPEGH
+36 P
-45 KHERGNE
+45 
-52 KTDSGK
+52 
-58 VATCTEDGYKVYSC
+58 SC
-72 KNKIVE
+72 FKAGLI
-78 SEDET
+78 
-83 DCSATFTEKID
+83 TFTCKVEHD
-94 KKGHTWDDGS
+94 QEPGGENDPDPAARTGEEGKK
-104 VTKEA
+104 V
-109 TCKEK
+109 
-114 GVKIFTCSVC
+114 
-124 KEAKTEEIPMKEHGR
+124 
-139 PENSNSYTQNTT
+139 
-151 AKTHTYKCTAGNE
+151 
-164 DITEDCSGTWSDAKD
+164 
-179 GTHSMTCTYC
+179 C
-189 GATYTGS
+189 GATQTIKLEATGKHSYSDKWSYDDTEHWKKCTTEGCDARSDVQDHKYDEDTGKCSTCSAKVADKIEVTLSKASYTGS
-196 HDYNDSGKCKVCDA
+196 GTIYIEGN
-210 RNDRTAVSISG
+210 SILL
-221 SMEMK
+221 K
-226 VDETKSIE
+226 
-234 FTFYD
+234 
-239 KYEVPTTDTIRNLEY
+239 TDLVVKKGGDTLSASEY
-254 EVDSRYDDCV
+254 EVSYGWYSSKLDVEKTKDSSAYVYNSNKAISNASVKCEVTVGYNNKTYSAEVEWSNITNTGSYDGDV
-264 SITSNG
+264 SVT
-270 KIYGEYAGTARIVV
+270 IYGDTTYYLGDKDDKGNKSVIDQIDDYIHDEDGGYLDKIKFSSVTDTVGDLDASTSKRYSFDDAEAIAFEPEKSGTATFDYSATSSKENDYYGTISI
-284 YDQDGGALGYVTVKV
+284 KV
-299 TGTSKSDFTVTASV
+299 E
-313 SAGTSG
+313 
-319 YALGDDD
+319 
-326 DDNGSSII
+326 NGSSSGGDI
-334 EQINKKLK
+334 E
-342 SNEWIEDIWF
+342 
-352 TSVSHT
+352 
-358 NGKLNA
+358 
-364 DKGSSSSDRYA
+364 
-375 YSESE
+375 YS
-380 AEDVVFTPDKSVKKG
+380 A
-395 DTAVFYATVYAGK
+395 TAGQ
-408 TTKKYYDVTI
+408 
-418 SLKIIDGASSDSD
+418 
-431 ITYTSELGKDVS
+431 DVS
-443 FRTSD
+443 FDADD
-448 FEDFWTDTYSS
+448 FEDFWSDSRRKGS
-459 GTLDY
+459 REDLDY
-464 VKFGSVS
+464 VTF
-471 GGSLKDGDGKS
+471 SLPSSSTGVLYDGDGSKLKSSTKCYVS
-482 AGSSSFYAN
+482 AGRN
-491 PSRSS
+491 ET
-496 HKDLDDVY
+496 DLDDVY
-504 FEPNN
+504 FEPKS
-509 TTSKKA
+509 SKA
-515 TTIKIRF
+515 GTVKINF
-522 TAYGTQ
+522 SAYGEDDT
-528 KKSSGDRELSGTVV
+528 KISGTVV
-542 ITYLNGDIDD
+542 ITYLNGNIDD
-552 ITYTTNSNGKV
+552 ITYTTNSSGKV
-563 TLKSSDFTDVFKKAT
+563 DLKAKDFTDVFKAAT
-578 GSSGTLTITFTSLPS
+578 GSSSSSLTITFTSLPS

>member
-1 MKRTARKWLSLLMA
+1 MKRTVRKWLSLLMA
-15 FALVLSLMPAALA
+15 FAIVLSLMPVALA
-28 EREEVSFG
+28 EDENNPTPP
-36 WSTEAPEGH
+36 STEVTPSEPGENGTGGSGNGSGNQEPGDPNTPSEPNGDKECTDHKWEEAESGTVEG
-45 KHERGNE
+45 E
-52 KTDSGK
+52 KVSTQA
-58 VATCTEDGYKVYSC
+58 ATCEKAGVQVYTC
-72 KNKIVE
+72 KNE
-78 SEDET
+78 G
-83 DCSATFTEKID
+83 CNA
-94 KKGHTWDDGS
+94 
-104 VTKEA
+104 
-109 TCKEK
+109 
-114 GVKIFTCSVC
+114 
-124 KEAKTEEIPMKEHGR
+124 AKTEELPKLSHDLEYKTTNDGKHYQQCKREECSYKTEEVSHKYDTKGECECGDENTNDAVSAVITSSGSVTLDLSSTTKKTHNIEWAFKDEDGNYTSDSASVSFYSDDDDVAYVDKDGKVTAYGAGSTTIELYMAGNSRRDDYITVTVKGSYDGDVSVTIYSDTTYYLGDKDDKGGKSVVDKIDDYVYEKTGYHLDEVRFDNVTDTVGDLDASTR
-139 PENSNSYTQNTT
+139 DWYDADELEDISFEPENTGTAEFDFEASNTRNAT
-151 AKTHTYKCTAGNE
+151 
-164 DITEDCSGTWSDAKD
+164 ICSGTI
-179 GTHSMTCTYC
+179 YI
-189 GATYTGS
+189 
-196 HDYNDSGKCKVCDA
+196 KV
-210 RNDRTAVSISG
+210 
-221 SMEMK
+221 E
-226 VDETKSIE
+226 
-234 FTFYD
+234 
-239 KYEVPTTDTIRNLEY
+239 
-254 EVDSRYDDCV
+254 
-264 SITSNG
+264 
-270 KIYGEYAGTARIVV
+270 
-284 YDQDGGALGYVTVKV
+284 
-299 TGTSKSDFTVTASV
+299 
-313 SAGTSG
+313 
-319 YALGDDD
+319 
-326 DDNGSSII
+326 
-334 EQINKKLK
+334 
-342 SNEWIEDIWF
+342 
-352 TSVSHT
+352 
-358 NGKLNA
+358 
-364 DKGSSSSDRYA
+364 KGSSTSGGDIE
-375 YSESE
+375 YS
-380 AEDVVFTPDKSVKKG
+380 
-395 DTAVFYATVYAGK
+395 
-408 TTKKYYDVTI
+408 
-418 SLKIIDGASSDSD
+418 ASS
-431 ITYTSELGKDVS
+431 GKDVS
-443 FRTSD
+443 FDADD
-448 FEDFWTDTYSS
+448 FEDFWSDSRRKGS
-459 GTLDY
+459 REDLDY
-464 VKFGSVS
+464 VTF
-471 GGSLKDGDGKS
+471 SLPSSSTGVLYDGDGSKLKSSTKCYVS
-482 AGSSSFYAN
+482 AGRN
-491 PSRSS
+491 ET
-496 HKDLDDVY
+496 DLDDVY
-504 FEPNN
+504 FEPKS
-509 TTSKKA
+509 SKA
-515 TTIKIRF
+515 GTVKINF
-522 TAYGTQ
+522 SAYGEDDT
-528 KKSSGDRELSGTVV
+528 KISGTVV
-542 ITYLNGDIDD
+542 ITYLNGNIDD
-552 ITYTTNSNGKV
+552 ITYTTNSSGKV
-563 TLKSSDFTDVFKKAT
+563 DLKAKDFTDVFKAAT
-578 GSSGTLTITFTSLPS
+578 GSSSSSLTITFTSLPS

-610 TFKTSGAGN
+610 TFKTSGTGN

-767 GTANPGN
+767 GTAN

>member
-1 MKRTARKWLSLLMA
+1 MKRTVRKWLSLLMA
-15 FALVLSLMPAALA
+15 FAIVLSLMPVALA
-28 EREEVSFG
+28 EDG
-36 WSTEAPEGH
+36 NTTQNPPSTEVTPPGGTGGSGS
-45 KHERGNE
+45 GNQKPGDPNE
-52 KTDSGK
+52 PGDPDGDKVCKDHSWKKAESGT
-58 VATCTEDGYKVYSC
+58 VDGK
-72 KNKIVE
+72 E
-78 SEDET
+78 
-83 DCSATFTEKID
+83 
-94 KKGHTWDDGS
+94 
-104 VTKEA
+104 VTTKAA

-114 GVKIFTCSVC
+114 GLQVYTCENVGC
-124 KEAKTEEIPMKEHGR
+124 NAAKTEELPKLSHDLEYKTTDEGKHYQKCKNEGCDYTTEEESHEYDTKGECKCGDKNTNDAVSAVITSSSSVTLDLSSTTKKTHNIEWAFKDKDGNYTSDSASVSFYSDDDDVAYVDKNGKVTAYGAGSTTIELYMA
-139 PENSNSYTQNTT
+139 SNSRRDDY
-151 AKTHTYKCTAGNE
+151 
-164 DITEDCSGTWSDAKD
+164 IT
-179 GTHSMTCTYC
+179 
-189 GATYTGS
+189 
-196 HDYNDSGKCKVCDA
+196 
-210 RNDRTAVSISG
+210 
-221 SMEMK
+221 
-226 VDETKSIE
+226 
-234 FTFYD
+234 
-239 KYEVPTTDTIRNLEY
+239 
-254 EVDSRYDDCV
+254 
-264 SITSNG
+264 
-270 KIYGEYAGTARIVV
+270 
-284 YDQDGGALGYVTVKV
+284 VTVKGSYDGDVSV
-299 TGTSKSDFTVTASV
+299 TINGDTTYYLGDKDDKGSKSVIDQIDNYIDVGSLDEIYFYNVTDNVGDLDVKAKTWYTYSEAEEIAFEPEKSGTAKFEYQATSTKG
-313 SAGTSG
+313 SAKYYGTISIKVE
-319 YALGDDD
+319 
-326 DDNGSSII
+326 NGSSSGGDI
-334 EQINKKLK
+334 E
-342 SNEWIEDIWF
+342 
-352 TSVSHT
+352 
-358 NGKLNA
+358 
-364 DKGSSSSDRYA
+364 
-375 YSESE
+375 YS
-380 AEDVVFTPDKSVKKG
+380 A
-395 DTAVFYATVYAGK
+395 TA
-408 TTKKYYDVTI
+408 
-418 SLKIIDGASSDSD
+418 
-431 ITYTSELGKDVS
+431 GKDVS
-443 FRTSD
+443 FDAGD
-448 FEDFWTDTYSS
+448 FEDFWSDSRRKGS
-459 GTLDY
+459 REDLDY
-464 VKFGSVS
+464 VTF
-471 GGSLKDGDGKS
+471 SLPSSSTGVLYDGDGSKLKSSTKCYVS
-482 AGSSSFYAN
+482 AGRN
-491 PSRSS
+491 ET
-496 HKDLDDVY
+496 DLDDVY
-504 FEPNN
+504 FEPKS
-509 TTSKKA
+509 SKA
-515 TTIKIRF
+515 GTVKINF
-522 TAYGTQ
+522 SAYGEDDT
-528 KKSSGDRELSGTVV
+528 KISGTVV
-542 ITYLNGDIDD
+542 ITYLNGNIDD
-552 ITYTTNSNGKV
+552 ITYTTNSSGKV
-563 TLKSSDFTDVFKKAT
+563 DLKAKDFTDVFKAAT
-578 GSSGTLTITFTSLPS
+578 GSSSSSLTITFTSLPS

-610 TFKTSGAGN
+610 TFKTSGTGN

-721 PVSTLNTVTYRPSSN
+721 PVSTLNTVTYRPASN

-767 GTANPGN
+767 GTTN

-790 DVNATAWYRT
+790 DVGATAWYRT

>member
-1 MKRTARKWLSLLMA
+1 MKRTVRKWLSLLMA
-15 FALVLSLMPAALA
+15 FAIVLSLMPVALA
-28 EREEVSFG
+28 EDG
-36 WSTEAPEGH
+36 NTQDPPSTVEKGGTTPSNDPNDNTGTGGGNTGTGGGNTGTGGGNTGTGDGNTGTGDGNTGTGDGNTGTGDGNTGTGDGNTGTGDGNTGGDGDK
-45 KHERGNE
+45 KHEHTLSE
-52 KTDSGK
+52 KYGSNDEQHWK
-58 VATCTEDGYKVYSC
+58 ECTAKDC
-72 KNKIVE
+72 TVE
-78 SEDET
+78 
-83 DCSATFTEKID
+83 D
-94 KKGHTWDDGS
+94 KKVGAENHKFGDKYQTSNTQHWQ
-104 VTKEA
+104 E
-109 TCKEK
+109 
-114 GVKIFTCSVC
+114 CSVC
-124 KEAKTEEIPMKEHGR
+124 EYETSKNDHNYEDGACVCGKQDPKNEIEVTLSKA
-139 PENSNSYTQNTT
+139 S
-151 AKTHTYKCTAGNE
+151 
-164 DITEDCSGTWSDAKD
+164 
-179 GTHSMTCTYC
+179 
-189 GATYTGS
+189 YTGS
-196 HDYNDSGKCKVCDA
+196 GTIYIEGN
-210 RNDRTAVSISG
+210 SILL
-221 SMEMK
+221 K
-226 VDETKSIE
+226 
-234 FTFYD
+234 
-239 KYEVPTTDTIRNLEY
+239 TDLVVKKGGDTLSASEY
-254 EVDSRYDDCV
+254 EVSYGWYSSKLDVEKTKDSSAYVYNSNKAISNASVKCEVTVGYNNKTYSAEVEWSNITNTGNYDGDV
-264 SITSNG
+264 SVT
-270 KIYGEYAGTARIVV
+270 IYGDTTYYLGDKDDKGGKSVIDQIDDYINDEDGGYLSKIKFSNVTDTAGDLDASTSKWYKSDDAEEIAFEPEKSGTAEFEYRATSSRDNDYYGTISI
-284 YDQDGGALGYVTVKV
+284 KV
-299 TGTSKSDFTVTASV
+299 E
-313 SAGTSG
+313 
-319 YALGDDD
+319 
-326 DDNGSSII
+326 NGSSASGDI
-334 EQINKKLK
+334 EY
-342 SNEWIEDIWF
+342 
-352 TSVSHT
+352 
-358 NGKLNA
+358 NA
-364 DKGSSSSDRYA
+364 
-375 YSESE
+375 
-380 AEDVVFTPDKSVKKG
+380 
-395 DTAVFYATVYAGK
+395 TA
-408 TTKKYYDVTI
+408 
-418 SLKIIDGASSDSD
+418 
-431 ITYTSELGKDVS
+431 GKDVS
-443 FRTSD
+443 FDADD
-448 FEDFWTDTYSS
+448 FEDFWSDNRRKGSRED
-459 GTLDY
+459 LDY
-464 VKFGSVS
+464 VTF
-471 GGSLKDGDGKS
+471 SLPSSSTGVLYDGDGSKLKSSTKCYVS
-482 AGSSSFYAN
+482 AGRN
-491 PSRSS
+491 ET
-496 HKDLDDVY
+496 DLDDVY
-504 FEPNN
+504 FEPKS
-509 TTSKKA
+509 SKA
-515 TTIKIRF
+515 GTVRINF
-522 TAYGTQ
+522 SAYGEDDT
-528 KKSSGDRELSGTVV
+528 KISGTVV
-542 ITYLNGDIDD
+542 ITYLNGNIDD
-552 ITYTTNSNGKV
+552 ITYTTNSSGKV
-563 TLKSSDFTDVFKKAT
+563 DLKAKDFTDVFKAAT
-578 GSSGTLTITFTSLPS
+578 GSSSSSLTITFTSLPS

-610 TFKTSGAGN
+610 TFKTSGTGN

-721 PVSTLNTVTYRPSSN
+721 PVSTLNTVTYRPASN
-736 GATTIAFIIY
+736 GTTTIAFIIY

-767 GTANPGN
+767 GTTN

-790 DVNATAWYRT
+790 DVGATAWYRT

-850 AANYKSYAVSQGW
+850 AVNYKSYAVSQGW

>member
-1 MKRTARKWLSLLMA
+1 MKRTVRKWLSLLMA
-15 FALVLSLMPAALA
+15 FAIVLSLMPVALA
-28 EREEVSFG
+28 EDGNTTQNPPGTEVTPPGGTGGSG
-36 WSTEAPEGH
+36 S
-45 KHERGNE
+45 GNQKPSDPNE
-52 KTDSGK
+52 PGDPDGDKVCKDHSWKKAESGI
-58 VATCTEDGYKVYSC
+58 VDGK
-72 KNKIVE
+72 E
-78 SEDET
+78 
-83 DCSATFTEKID
+83 
-94 KKGHTWDDGS
+94 
-104 VTKEA
+104 VTTRAA

-114 GVKIFTCSVC
+114 GLQVYTCANEGC
-124 KEAKTEEIPMKEHGR
+124 DAAKTEEIPQLSHDLGYKTTDEGKHYQKCKNEGCD
-139 PENSNSYTQNTT
+139 YTTEEESHEYDTKGECKCGDKNTNDAVSAVIT
-151 AKTHTYKCTAGNE
+151 SSSSVTLDLSSTTKKTHNIEWAFKDKDGNYTSDSASVSFYSDDDDVAYVDKNGKVTAYGAGSTTIELYMAGNSRR
-164 DITEDCSGTWSDAKD
+164 DDYIT
-179 GTHSMTCTYC
+179 
-189 GATYTGS
+189 
-196 HDYNDSGKCKVCDA
+196 
-210 RNDRTAVSISG
+210 
-221 SMEMK
+221 
-226 VDETKSIE
+226 
-234 FTFYD
+234 
-239 KYEVPTTDTIRNLEY
+239 
-254 EVDSRYDDCV
+254 
-264 SITSNG
+264 
-270 KIYGEYAGTARIVV
+270 
-284 YDQDGGALGYVTVKV
+284 VTVKGSYDGDVSV
-299 TGTSKSDFTVTASV
+299 TINGDTTYYLGDKDDKGSKSVIDQIDNYIDVGSLDEIYFYNVTDNVGDLDVKAKTWYTYSEAEEIAFEPEKSGTAKFEYQATSTKG
-313 SAGTSG
+313 SAKYYGTISIKVE
-319 YALGDDD
+319 
-326 DDNGSSII
+326 NGSSSGGDI
-334 EQINKKLK
+334 E
-342 SNEWIEDIWF
+342 
-352 TSVSHT
+352 
-358 NGKLNA
+358 
-364 DKGSSSSDRYA
+364 
-375 YSESE
+375 YS
-380 AEDVVFTPDKSVKKG
+380 A
-395 DTAVFYATVYAGK
+395 TA
-408 TTKKYYDVTI
+408 
-418 SLKIIDGASSDSD
+418 
-431 ITYTSELGKDVS
+431 GKDVS
-443 FRTSD
+443 FDAGD
-448 FEDFWTDTYSS
+448 FEDFWSDSRRKGS
-459 GTLDY
+459 REDLDY
-464 VKFGSVS
+464 VTF
-471 GGSLKDGDGKS
+471 SLPSSSTGVLYDGDGSKLKSSTKCYVS
-482 AGSSSFYAN
+482 AG
-491 PSRSS
+491 RSET
-496 HKDLDDVY
+496 DLDDVY
-504 FEPNN
+504 FEPKS
-509 TTSKKA
+509 SKA
-515 TTIKIRF
+515 GTVKINF
-522 TAYGTQ
+522 SAYGEDDT
-528 KKSSGDRELSGTVV
+528 KISGTVV
-542 ITYLNGDIDD
+542 ITYLNGNIDD
-552 ITYTTNSNGKV
+552 ITYTTNSSGKV
-563 TLKSSDFTDVFKKAT
+563 DLKAKDFTDVFKAAT
-578 GSSGTLTITFTSLPS
+578 GSSSSSLTITFTSLPS

-721 PVSTLNTVTYRPSSN
+721 PVSTLNTVTYRPASN

>member
-1 MKRTARKWLSLLMA
+1 
-15 FALVLSLMPAALA
+15 
-28 EREEVSFG
+28 
-36 WSTEAPEGH
+36 
-45 KHERGNE
+45 
-52 KTDSGK
+52 
-58 VATCTEDGYKVYSC
+58 
-72 KNKIVE
+72 
-78 SEDET
+78 
-83 DCSATFTEKID
+83 
-94 KKGHTWDDGS
+94 
-104 VTKEA
+104 
-109 TCKEK
+109 
-114 GVKIFTCSVC
+114 
-124 KEAKTEEIPMKEHGR
+124 
-139 PENSNSYTQNTT
+139 
-151 AKTHTYKCTAGNE
+151 
-164 DITEDCSGTWSDAKD
+164 
-179 GTHSMTCTYC
+179 MTCTYC

-210 RNDRTAVSISG
+210 RNDRDAVSISG

-395 DTAVFYATVYAGK
+395 DTAVFYATVYAGRE
-408 TTKKYYDVTI
+408 TKKYYDVTI
-418 SLKIIDGASSDSD
+418 SIKIIDGNSSGSDIEYNATAGKNVTFDSD
-431 ITYTSELGKDVS
+431 
-443 FRTSD
+443 D
-448 FEDFWTDTYSS
+448 FEAFWKDNRRSS
-459 GTLDY
+459 WKDLDY
-464 VKFGSVS
+464 VTFSTPTSSTGV
-471 GGSLKDGDGKS
+471 LYDGDGTKLKNSTKCYVS
-482 AGSSSFYAN
+482 AGRN
-491 PSRSS
+491 QV
-496 HKDLDDVY
+496 DLDDVY
-504 FEPNN
+504 FEPKS
-509 TTSKKA
+509 SKA
-515 TTIKIRF
+515 GTVKINF
-522 TAYGTQ
+522 TAVGE
-528 KKSSGDRELSGTVV
+528 SDHEIDGTVV

-552 ITYTTNSNGKV
+552 ITYTTNSSGKV
-563 TLKSSDFTDVFKKAT
+563 DLKAKDFTDVFKAAT
-578 GSSGTLTITFTSLPS
+578 GSSSSSLTITFTSLPS

-610 TFKTSGAGN
+610 TFKTSGTGN

>member
-1 MKRTARKWLSLLMA
+1 MKRTVRKWLSLLMA
-15 FALVLSLMPAALA
+15 FAIVLSLMPVALA
-28 EREEVSFG
+28 ADETPSDRKPIAENWKDGVKG
-36 WSTEAPEGH
+36 CKHGTYDTETIEPSCFKAGSI
-45 KHERGNE
+45 
-52 KTDSGK
+52 TF
-58 VATCTEDGYKVYSC
+58 TCT
-72 KNKIVE
+72 VE
-78 SEDET
+78 HEQKPGGENDPDPAART
-83 DCSATFTEKID
+83 
-94 KKGHTWDDGS
+94 G
-104 VTKEA
+104 
-109 TCKEK
+109 
-114 GVKIFTCSVC
+114 
-124 KEAKTEEIPMKEHGR
+124 EEGK
-139 PENSNSYTQNTT
+139 QV
-151 AKTHTYKCTAGNE
+151 
-164 DITEDCSGTWSDAKD
+164 
-179 GTHSMTCTYC
+179 C
-189 GATYTGS
+189 GATQTIKLEATGKHLYGGEWKHSETEHWKECTTEGCDAKGDVQDHKYDEDTGECTCGAKVADKIEVTLSKASYTGNGTI
-196 HDYNDSGKCKVCDA
+196 YIEGN
-210 RNDRTAVSISG
+210 SILL
-221 SMEMK
+221 K
-226 VDETKSIE
+226 
-234 FTFYD
+234 
-239 KYEVPTTDTIRNLEY
+239 TDLVVKKGGDTLSASEY
-254 EVDSRYDDCV
+254 EVSYGWYSSKLDVEKTKDSSAYVYNSNKAISNASVKCEVTVGYNNKTYSAEVVWSNITNTGSYDGDV
-264 SITSNG
+264 SVT
-270 KIYGEYAGTARIVV
+270 IYGDTTYYLGDKDDKGSKSVIDQIDDYIHDEDGGYLDKIKFSSVTDSVGDLEASTSKWYYFDDAEEIAFEPEKSGTATFDYSATSSEKNDYYGTISI
-284 YDQDGGALGYVTVKV
+284 KV
-299 TGTSKSDFTVTASV
+299 E
-313 SAGTSG
+313 
-319 YALGDDD
+319 
-326 DDNGSSII
+326 NGSSSGGDI
-334 EQINKKLK
+334 E
-342 SNEWIEDIWF
+342 
-352 TSVSHT
+352 
-358 NGKLNA
+358 
-364 DKGSSSSDRYA
+364 
-375 YSESE
+375 YS
-380 AEDVVFTPDKSVKKG
+380 A
-395 DTAVFYATVYAGK
+395 TAGQ
-408 TTKKYYDVTI
+408 
-418 SLKIIDGASSDSD
+418 
-431 ITYTSELGKDVS
+431 DVS
-443 FRTSD
+443 FDADD
-448 FEDFWTDTYSS
+448 FEDFWSDSRRKGS
-459 GTLDY
+459 KEDLDY
-464 VKFGSVS
+464 VTF
-471 GGSLKDGDGKS
+471 SLPSSSTGVLYDGDGSKLKSSTKCYVS
-482 AGSSSFYAN
+482 AG
-491 PSRSS
+491 RSET
-496 HKDLDDVY
+496 DLDDVY
-504 FEPNN
+504 FEPKS
-509 TTSKKA
+509 SKA
-515 TTIKIRF
+515 GTVKINF
-522 TAYGTQ
+522 SAYGEDDT
-528 KKSSGDRELSGTVV
+528 KISGTVV
-542 ITYLNGDIDD
+542 ITYLNGNIDD
-552 ITYTTNSNGKV
+552 ITYTTNSSGKV
-563 TLKSSDFTDVFKKAT
+563 DLKAKDFTDVFKAAT
-578 GSSGTLTITFTSLPS
+578 GSSSSSLTITFTSLPS

>member
-1 MKRTARKWLSLLMA
+1 MKRTVRKWLSLLMA
-15 FALVLSLMPAALA
+15 FAIVLSLMPVALA
-28 EREEVSFG
+28 EDETIAPDKDK
-36 WSTEAPEGH
+36 WSGGSNDCEHGTYSTVRKEPTCYQTGSITFTCTVKQKPEG
-45 KHERGNE
+45 
-52 KTDSGK
+52 
-58 VATCTEDGYKVYSC
+58 
-72 KNKIVE
+72 
-78 SEDET
+78 ET
-83 DCSATFTEKID
+83 DPNPETRVGEGD
-94 KKGHTWDDGS
+94 KKG
-104 VTKEA
+104 
-109 TCKEK
+109 
-114 GVKIFTCSVC
+114 
-124 KEAKTEEIPMKEHGR
+124 
-139 PENSNSYTQNTT
+139 
-151 AKTHTYKCTAGNE
+151 
-164 DITEDCSGTWSDAKD
+164 
-179 GTHSMTCTYC
+179 C
-189 GATYTGS
+189 GATQTRGLKATGKHSCGAEWKHSETEHWKECTTEGCDARVDVQNHKYDEDTGECTCGAKVADKIEVILSKDSYTGS
-196 HDYNDSGKCKVCDA
+196 GTIYIEGN
-210 RNDRTAVSISG
+210 SILL
-221 SMEMK
+221 K
-226 VDETKSIE
+226 
-234 FTFYD
+234 
-239 KYEVPTTDTIRNLEY
+239 TDLVVKKGGDTLSASEY
-254 EVDSRYDDCV
+254 EVSYGWYSSKLDVENTKDSSAYVYNSNKAISNASVKCEVTVGYNNKTYSAEVEWSNITNTGSYDGDV
-264 SITSNG
+264 SVT
-270 KIYGEYAGTARIVV
+270 IYGDTTYYLGDKDDKGNKSVIDQIDDYIHDEDGGYLDKIKFSSVTDSVGDLEASTSKWYYFDDAEEIAFEPEKSGTATFDYSATSSRDKDYYGTISI
-284 YDQDGGALGYVTVKV
+284 KV
-299 TGTSKSDFTVTASV
+299 E
-313 SAGTSG
+313 
-319 YALGDDD
+319 
-326 DDNGSSII
+326 NGSSSGGDI
-334 EQINKKLK
+334 E
-342 SNEWIEDIWF
+342 
-352 TSVSHT
+352 
-358 NGKLNA
+358 
-364 DKGSSSSDRYA
+364 
-375 YSESE
+375 YS
-380 AEDVVFTPDKSVKKG
+380 A
-395 DTAVFYATVYAGK
+395 TAGQ
-408 TTKKYYDVTI
+408 
-418 SLKIIDGASSDSD
+418 
-431 ITYTSELGKDVS
+431 DVS
-443 FRTSD
+443 FDADD
-448 FEDFWTDTYSS
+448 FEDFWSDSRRKGS
-459 GTLDY
+459 REDLDY
-464 VKFGSVS
+464 VTF
-471 GGSLKDGDGKS
+471 SLPSSSTGVLYDGDGSKLKSSTKCYVS
-482 AGSSSFYAN
+482 AG
-491 PSRSS
+491 RSET
-496 HKDLDDVY
+496 DLDDVY
-504 FEPNN
+504 FEPKS
-509 TTSKKA
+509 SKA
-515 TTIKIRF
+515 GTVKINF
-522 TAYGTQ
+522 SAYGEDDT
-528 KKSSGDRELSGTVV
+528 KISGTVV
-542 ITYLNGDIDD
+542 ITYLNGNIDD
-552 ITYTTNSNGKV
+552 ITYTTNSSGKV
-563 TLKSSDFTDVFKKAT
+563 DLKAKDFTDVFKAAT
-578 GSSGTLTITFTSLPS
+578 GSSSSSLTITFTSLPS

-610 TFKTSGAGN
+610 TFKTSGTGN

-921 FNGSGN
+921 FNGGGN

-944 DNAYNDQIPGWL
+944 DNAYNDQKPGWL

>member
-1 MKRTARKWLSLLMA
+1 MKRTVRKWLSLLMA
-15 FALVLSLMPAALA
+15 FAIVLSLMPVALA
-28 EREEVSFG
+28 EDETIAPDKDK
-36 WSTEAPEGH
+36 WSGGSNDCEHGTYSTVRKDPTCYQTGSITFTCTVEQKPEG
-45 KHERGNE
+45 
-52 KTDSGK
+52 
-58 VATCTEDGYKVYSC
+58 
-72 KNKIVE
+72 
-78 SEDET
+78 ET
-83 DCSATFTEKID
+83 DPNPETRVGEGD
-94 KKGHTWDDGS
+94 KKG
-104 VTKEA
+104 
-109 TCKEK
+109 
-114 GVKIFTCSVC
+114 
-124 KEAKTEEIPMKEHGR
+124 
-139 PENSNSYTQNTT
+139 
-151 AKTHTYKCTAGNE
+151 
-164 DITEDCSGTWSDAKD
+164 
-179 GTHSMTCTYC
+179 C
-189 GATYTGS
+189 GATQTRGLKATGKHSYGDEWKHSETEHWKECTTEGCDARADVQDHKYDEDTGECTCGAKVADKIEVILSKDSYTGS
-196 HDYNDSGKCKVCDA
+196 GTIYIEGN
-210 RNDRTAVSISG
+210 SILL
-221 SMEMK
+221 K
-226 VDETKSIE
+226 
-234 FTFYD
+234 
-239 KYEVPTTDTIRNLEY
+239 TDLVVKKGGDTLSASEY
-254 EVDSRYDDCV
+254 EVSYGWYSSKLDVENTKDSSAYVYNSNKAISNASVKCEVTVGYNNKTYSAEVVWSNITNTGSYDGDV
-264 SITSNG
+264 SVT
-270 KIYGEYAGTARIVV
+270 IYGDTTYYLGDKDDKGNKSVIDQIDDYIHDEDGGYLEEIKFSSVTDSVGDLEASTSKWYYFDDAEEIAFEPEKSGTATFDYSATSSKNNDYYGTISI
-284 YDQDGGALGYVTVKV
+284 KV
-299 TGTSKSDFTVTASV
+299 E
-313 SAGTSG
+313 
-319 YALGDDD
+319 
-326 DDNGSSII
+326 NGSSSGGDI
-334 EQINKKLK
+334 E
-342 SNEWIEDIWF
+342 
-352 TSVSHT
+352 
-358 NGKLNA
+358 
-364 DKGSSSSDRYA
+364 
-375 YSESE
+375 YS
-380 AEDVVFTPDKSVKKG
+380 A
-395 DTAVFYATVYAGK
+395 TAGQ
-408 TTKKYYDVTI
+408 
-418 SLKIIDGASSDSD
+418 
-431 ITYTSELGKDVS
+431 DVS
-443 FRTSD
+443 FDAGD
-448 FEDFWTDTYSS
+448 FEDFWSDSRRKGS
-459 GTLDY
+459 REDLDY
-464 VKFGSVS
+464 VTF
-471 GGSLKDGDGKS
+471 SLPSSSTGVLYDGDGSKLKSSTKCYVS
-482 AGSSSFYAN
+482 AG
-491 PSRSS
+491 RSET
-496 HKDLDDVY
+496 DLDDVY
-504 FEPNN
+504 FEPKS
-509 TTSKKA
+509 SKA
-515 TTIKIRF
+515 GTVKINF
-522 TAYGTQ
+522 SAYGEDDT
-528 KKSSGDRELSGTVV
+528 KISGTVV
-542 ITYLNGDIDD
+542 ITYLNGNIDD
-552 ITYTTNSNGKV
+552 ITYTTNSSGKV
-563 TLKSSDFTDVFKKAT
+563 DLKAKDFTDVFKAAT
-578 GSSGTLTITFTSLPS
+578 GSSSSSLTITFTSLPS

>member
-1 MKRTARKWLSLLMA
+1 MKRTVRKWLSLLMA
-15 FALVLSLMPAALA
+15 FAIVLSLMPVALA
-28 EREEVSFG
+28 EDETTKPDPNKWTGGIDGCEHKEYDTKREEPS
-36 WSTEAPEGH
+36 
-45 KHERGNE
+45 
-52 KTDSGK
+52 
-58 VATCTEDGYKVYSC
+58 CYKAGS
-72 KNKIVE
+72 I
-78 SEDET
+78 
-83 DCSATFTEKID
+83 TFTCKVKHVQKPDGEKD
-94 KKGHTWDDGS
+94 PDPAVRTG
-104 VTKEA
+104 
-109 TCKEK
+109 
-114 GVKIFTCSVC
+114 
-124 KEAKTEEIPMKEHGR
+124 EEGE
-139 PENSNSYTQNTT
+139 QV
-151 AKTHTYKCTAGNE
+151 
-164 DITEDCSGTWSDAKD
+164 
-179 GTHSMTCTYC
+179 C
-189 GATYTGS
+189 GATQTIKLEATGEHSYSDKWSYDETEHWKECTTKGCGTKTDVQKHSYNEDTGECTCGAKVADEIEVILSKDSYTGS
-196 HDYNDSGKCKVCDA
+196 GTIYITGNGIILETTLTVKKGKD
-210 RNDRTAVSISG
+210 TVSA
-221 SMEMK
+221 
-226 VDETKSIE
+226 D
-234 FTFYD
+234 D
-239 KYEVPTTDTIRNLEY
+239 YEVSYLWSAKGLYDNDNVGNKPSESPAIRIVNGNRIVKNASVTC
-254 EVDSRYDDCV
+254 EVRVVYKGETYKDSVTWSGITNVGGYDGDV
-264 SITSNG
+264 SVT
-270 KIYGEYAGTARIVV
+270 IYGDTTYYLGDKDDKGGKSVIDQIDDYIYDEDDGYLDEIKFSSVTDSVGDLEASTSKWYSSDEAEEIAFEPEKSGTATFNYRATSSKNNEYSGTISI
-284 YDQDGGALGYVTVKV
+284 KV
-299 TGTSKSDFTVTASV
+299 E
-313 SAGTSG
+313 
-319 YALGDDD
+319 
-326 DDNGSSII
+326 NGSSSGGDI
-334 EQINKKLK
+334 E
-342 SNEWIEDIWF
+342 
-352 TSVSHT
+352 
-358 NGKLNA
+358 
-364 DKGSSSSDRYA
+364 
-375 YSESE
+375 YS
-380 AEDVVFTPDKSVKKG
+380 A
-395 DTAVFYATVYAGK
+395 TAGQ
-408 TTKKYYDVTI
+408 
-418 SLKIIDGASSDSD
+418 
-431 ITYTSELGKDVS
+431 DVS
-443 FRTSD
+443 FDADD
-448 FEDFWTDTYSS
+448 FEDFWSDSRRKGS
-459 GTLDY
+459 REDLDY
-464 VKFGSVS
+464 VTF
-471 GGSLKDGDGKS
+471 SLPSSSTGVLYDGDGSKLKSSTKCYVS
-482 AGSSSFYAN
+482 AG
-491 PSRSS
+491 RSET
-496 HKDLDDVY
+496 DLDDVY
-504 FEPNN
+504 FEPKS
-509 TTSKKA
+509 SKA
-515 TTIKIRF
+515 GTVKINF
-522 TAYGTQ
+522 SAYGEDDT
-528 KKSSGDRELSGTVV
+528 KISGTVV
-542 ITYLNGDIDD
+542 ITYLNGNIDD
-552 ITYTTNSNGKV
+552 ITYTTNSSGKV
-563 TLKSSDFTDVFKKAT
+563 DLKAKDFTDVFKAAT
-578 GSSGTLTITFTSLPS
+578 GSSSSSLTITFTSLPS

>member
-1 MKRTARKWLSLLMA
+1 MKRTVRKWLSLLMA
-15 FALVLSLMPAALA
+15 FAIVLSLMPVALA
-28 EREEVSFG
+28 ADDKPDPNK
-36 WSTEAPEGH
+36 WSEGAIDGC
-45 KHERGNE
+45 KHADYKKEKKEPSCYKEGSITFTCIVKQEKPGND
-52 KTDSGK
+52 KDPDPAASVG
-58 VATCTEDGYKVYSC
+58 EDGEV
-72 KNKIVE
+72 V
-78 SEDET
+78 
-83 DCSATFTEKID
+83 
-94 KKGHTWDDGS
+94 
-104 VTKEA
+104 
-109 TCKEK
+109 
-114 GVKIFTCSVC
+114 
-124 KEAKTEEIPMKEHGR
+124 
-139 PENSNSYTQNTT
+139 
-151 AKTHTYKCTAGNE
+151 
-164 DITEDCSGTWSDAKD
+164 
-179 GTHSMTCTYC
+179 C
-189 GATYTGS
+189 GATQTITLEATGDHAYGDTWYHDDDEHWHVCETEGCGTKGDVKEHKYDQEDGRCVCGTSVEDKITVSLTKDSYTSGTVYITGNYIDLDTDLTVKDGRGS
-196 HDYNDSGKCKVCDA
+196 VSENNYAVEYEWSSSTFDVSDEDGSSVRIYNEN
-210 RNDRTAVSISG
+210 RRISG
-221 SMEMK
+221 AS
-226 VDETKSIE
+226 VTC
-234 FTFYD
+234 T
-239 KYEVPTTDTIRNLEY
+239 
-254 EVDSRYDDCV
+254 
-264 SITSNG
+264 
-270 KIYGEYAGTARIVV
+270 
-284 YDQDGGALGYVTVKV
+284 VTVMYGN
-299 TGTSKSDFTVTASV
+299 TTRTASV
-313 SAGTSG
+313 TWRNITNVGAYDGDVSVTIYGDTT
-319 YALGDDD
+319 YYLGDKDD
-326 DDNGSSII
+326 KGGKSVIDQIDDYINDEDGGYLSKIKFSNVTDTAGDLDASTSKWYESDDAEEIAFEPEKSGTAEFEYRATSSRDNDYYGTISIKVENGSSVSGDI
-334 EQINKKLK
+334 EY
-342 SNEWIEDIWF
+342 
-352 TSVSHT
+352 
-358 NGKLNA
+358 NA
-364 DKGSSSSDRYA
+364 
-375 YSESE
+375 
-380 AEDVVFTPDKSVKKG
+380 
-395 DTAVFYATVYAGK
+395 TA
-408 TTKKYYDVTI
+408 
-418 SLKIIDGASSDSD
+418 
-431 ITYTSELGKDVS
+431 GKDVS
-443 FRTSD
+443 FDADD
-448 FEDFWTDTYSS
+448 FEDFWSDNRKKGSRED
-459 GTLDY
+459 LDY
-464 VKFGSVS
+464 VTF
-471 GGSLKDGDGKS
+471 SLPSSSTGVLYDGDGSKLKSSTKCYVS
-482 AGSSSFYAN
+482 AG
-491 PSRSS
+491 RSET
-496 HKDLDDVY
+496 DLDDVY
-504 FEPNN
+504 FEPKS
-509 TTSKKA
+509 SKA
-515 TTIKIRF
+515 GTVKINF
-522 TAYGTQ
+522 SAYGEDDT
-528 KKSSGDRELSGTVV
+528 KISGAVV
-542 ITYLNGDIDD
+542 ITYLNGNIDD
-552 ITYTTNSNGKV
+552 ITYTTNSSGKV
-563 TLKSSDFTDVFKKAT
+563 DLKAKDFTDVFKAAT
-578 GSSGTLTITFTSLPS
+578 GSSSSSLTITFTSLPS

>member
-1 MKRTARKWLSLLMA
+1 MKRTVRKWLSLLMA
-15 FALVLSLMPAALA
+15 FAIVLSLMPVALA
-28 EREEVSFG
+28 EDENNPTPP
-36 WSTEAPEGH
+36 STEVTPSEPGENGTGGSGNGSGNQEPGDPNTPSEPNGDKECTDHKWEEAESGTVEG
-45 KHERGNE
+45 E
-52 KTDSGK
+52 KVSTQA
-58 VATCTEDGYKVYSC
+58 ATCEKAGVQVYTC
-72 KNKIVE
+72 KNE
-78 SEDET
+78 G
-83 DCSATFTEKID
+83 CNA
-94 KKGHTWDDGS
+94 
-104 VTKEA
+104 
-109 TCKEK
+109 
-114 GVKIFTCSVC
+114 
-124 KEAKTEEIPMKEHGR
+124 AKTEELPKLSHDLEYKTTNNGKHYQECKREECSYETEEVSHKYDTKGECECGDENTNDAVSAVITSSGSVTLDLSSTTKKTHNIEWAFKDEDGNYTSDSASVSFYSDDDDVAYVDKDGKVTAYGAGSTTIELYMAGNSRRDDYITVTVKGSYDGDVSVTIYSDTTYYLGDKDDKGGKSVVDKIDDYVYEKTGYHLDEVRFDNVTDTVGDLDASTR
-139 PENSNSYTQNTT
+139 DWYDADELEDISFEPENTGTAEFDFEASNTRNAT
-151 AKTHTYKCTAGNE
+151 
-164 DITEDCSGTWSDAKD
+164 ICSGTI
-179 GTHSMTCTYC
+179 YI
-189 GATYTGS
+189 
-196 HDYNDSGKCKVCDA
+196 KV
-210 RNDRTAVSISG
+210 
-221 SMEMK
+221 E
-226 VDETKSIE
+226 
-234 FTFYD
+234 
-239 KYEVPTTDTIRNLEY
+239 
-254 EVDSRYDDCV
+254 
-264 SITSNG
+264 
-270 KIYGEYAGTARIVV
+270 
-284 YDQDGGALGYVTVKV
+284 
-299 TGTSKSDFTVTASV
+299 
-313 SAGTSG
+313 
-319 YALGDDD
+319 
-326 DDNGSSII
+326 
-334 EQINKKLK
+334 
-342 SNEWIEDIWF
+342 
-352 TSVSHT
+352 
-358 NGKLNA
+358 
-364 DKGSSSSDRYA
+364 KGSSTSGGDIE
-375 YSESE
+375 YS
-380 AEDVVFTPDKSVKKG
+380 
-395 DTAVFYATVYAGK
+395 
-408 TTKKYYDVTI
+408 
-418 SLKIIDGASSDSD
+418 ASS
-431 ITYTSELGKDVS
+431 GKDVS
-443 FRTSD
+443 FDADD
-448 FEDFWTDTYSS
+448 FEDFWSDSRRKGS
-459 GTLDY
+459 REDLDY
-464 VKFGSVS
+464 VTF
-471 GGSLKDGDGKS
+471 SLPSSSTGVLYDGDGSKLKSSTKCYVS
-482 AGSSSFYAN
+482 AGRN
-491 PSRSS
+491 ET
-496 HKDLDDVY
+496 DLDDVY
-504 FEPNN
+504 FEPKS
-509 TTSKKA
+509 SKA
-515 TTIKIRF
+515 GTVKINF
-522 TAYGTQ
+522 SAYGEDDT
-528 KKSSGDRELSGTVV
+528 KISGTVV
-542 ITYLNGDIDD
+542 ITYLNGNIDD
-552 ITYTTNSNGKV
+552 ITYTTNSSGKV
-563 TLKSSDFTDVFKKAT
+563 DLKAKDFTDVFKAAT
-578 GSSGTLTITFTSLPS
+578 GSSSSSLTITFTSLPS

-610 TFKTSGAGN
+610 TFKTSGTGN

>member
-1 MKRTARKWLSLLMA
+1 MKRTVRKWLSLLMA
-15 FALVLSLMPAALA
+15 FAIVLSLMPVALA
-28 EREEVSFG
+28 EDETTKPDPNKWTGGIDGCEHKEYDTKREEPSCYKAGSITFTCKV
-36 WSTEAPEGH
+36 
-45 KHERGNE
+45 KHVQKPDGE
-52 KTDSGK
+52 KDPDPAVRTG
-58 VATCTEDGYKVYSC
+58 E
-72 KNKIVE
+72 E
-78 SEDET
+78 SEQ
-83 DCSATFTEKID
+83 
-94 KKGHTWDDGS
+94 
-104 VTKEA
+104 V
-109 TCKEK
+109 
-114 GVKIFTCSVC
+114 
-124 KEAKTEEIPMKEHGR
+124 
-139 PENSNSYTQNTT
+139 
-151 AKTHTYKCTAGNE
+151 
-164 DITEDCSGTWSDAKD
+164 
-179 GTHSMTCTYC
+179 C
-189 GATYTGS
+189 GATQTIKLEATGEHSYSDKWSYDETEHWKECTTKGCGTKTDVQKHSYNEDTGECTCGAKVADEIEVILSKDSYTGS
-196 HDYNDSGKCKVCDA
+196 GTIYITGNGIILETTLTVKKGKD
-210 RNDRTAVSISG
+210 TVSA
-221 SMEMK
+221 
-226 VDETKSIE
+226 D
-234 FTFYD
+234 D
-239 KYEVPTTDTIRNLEY
+239 YEVSYLWSAKGLYDNDNVGNKPSESPAIRIVNGNRIVKNASVTC
-254 EVDSRYDDCV
+254 EVRVVYKGETYKDSVTWSGITNVGGYDGDV
-264 SITSNG
+264 SVT
-270 KIYGEYAGTARIVV
+270 IYGDTTYYLGDKDDKGGKSVIDQIDDYIYDEDDGYLDEIKFSSVTDSVGDLEASTSKWYSSDEAEEIAFEPEKSGTATFNYRATSSKNNEYSGTISI
-284 YDQDGGALGYVTVKV
+284 KV
-299 TGTSKSDFTVTASV
+299 E
-313 SAGTSG
+313 
-319 YALGDDD
+319 
-326 DDNGSSII
+326 NGSSSGGDI
-334 EQINKKLK
+334 E
-342 SNEWIEDIWF
+342 
-352 TSVSHT
+352 
-358 NGKLNA
+358 
-364 DKGSSSSDRYA
+364 
-375 YSESE
+375 YS
-380 AEDVVFTPDKSVKKG
+380 A
-395 DTAVFYATVYAGK
+395 TAGQ
-408 TTKKYYDVTI
+408 
-418 SLKIIDGASSDSD
+418 
-431 ITYTSELGKDVS
+431 DVS
-443 FRTSD
+443 FDADD
-448 FEDFWTDTYSS
+448 FEDFWSDSRRKGS
-459 GTLDY
+459 REDLDY
-464 VKFGSVS
+464 VTF
-471 GGSLKDGDGKS
+471 SLPSSSTGVLYDGDGSKLKSSTKCYVS
-482 AGSSSFYAN
+482 AG
-491 PSRSS
+491 RSET
-496 HKDLDDVY
+496 DLDDVY
-504 FEPNN
+504 FEPKS
-509 TTSKKA
+509 SKA
-515 TTIKIRF
+515 GTVKINF
-522 TAYGTQ
+522 SAYGEDDT
-528 KKSSGDRELSGTVV
+528 KISGTVV
-542 ITYLNGDIDD
+542 ITYLNGNIDD
-552 ITYTTNSNGKV
+552 ITYTTNSSGKV
-563 TLKSSDFTDVFKKAT
+563 DLKAKDFTDVFKAAT
-578 GSSGTLTITFTSLPS
+578 GSSSSSLTITFTSLPS

-610 TFKTSGAGN
+610 TFKTSGTGN

-736 GATTIAFIIY
+736 GTTTIAFIIY

>member
-1 MKRTARKWLSLLMA
+1 MKRTVRKWLSLLMA
-15 FALVLSLMPAALA
+15 FAIVLSLMPVALA
-28 EREEVSFG
+28 EDENNPTPP
-36 WSTEAPEGH
+36 STEVTPSEPGENGTGGSGNGSGNQEPGDPNTPSEPNGDKECTDHKWEEAESGTVEG
-45 KHERGNE
+45 E
-52 KTDSGK
+52 KVSTQA
-58 VATCTEDGYKVYSC
+58 ATCEKAGVQVYTC
-72 KNKIVE
+72 KNE
-78 SEDET
+78 G
-83 DCSATFTEKID
+83 CNA
-94 KKGHTWDDGS
+94 
-104 VTKEA
+104 
-109 TCKEK
+109 
-114 GVKIFTCSVC
+114 
-124 KEAKTEEIPMKEHGR
+124 AKTEELPKLSHDLEYKTTNDGKHYQQCKREECSYKTEEVSHKYDTKGECECGDENTNDAVSAVITSSGSVTLDLSSTTKKTHNIEWAFKDEDGNYTSDSASVSFYSDDDDVAYVDKDGKVTAYGAGSTTIELYMAGNSRRDDYITVTVKGSYDGDVSVTIYSDTTYYLGDKDDKGGKSVVDKIDDYVYEKTGYHLDEVRFDNVTDTVGDLDASTR
-139 PENSNSYTQNTT
+139 DWYDADELEDISFEPENTGTAEFDFEASNTRNAT
-151 AKTHTYKCTAGNE
+151 
-164 DITEDCSGTWSDAKD
+164 ICSGTI
-179 GTHSMTCTYC
+179 YI
-189 GATYTGS
+189 
-196 HDYNDSGKCKVCDA
+196 KV
-210 RNDRTAVSISG
+210 
-221 SMEMK
+221 E
-226 VDETKSIE
+226 
-234 FTFYD
+234 
-239 KYEVPTTDTIRNLEY
+239 
-254 EVDSRYDDCV
+254 
-264 SITSNG
+264 
-270 KIYGEYAGTARIVV
+270 
-284 YDQDGGALGYVTVKV
+284 
-299 TGTSKSDFTVTASV
+299 
-313 SAGTSG
+313 
-319 YALGDDD
+319 
-326 DDNGSSII
+326 
-334 EQINKKLK
+334 
-342 SNEWIEDIWF
+342 
-352 TSVSHT
+352 
-358 NGKLNA
+358 
-364 DKGSSSSDRYA
+364 KGSSSSGGDIE
-375 YSESE
+375 YS
-380 AEDVVFTPDKSVKKG
+380 A
-395 DTAVFYATVYAGK
+395 TAGQ
-408 TTKKYYDVTI
+408 
-418 SLKIIDGASSDSD
+418 
-431 ITYTSELGKDVS
+431 DVS
-443 FRTSD
+443 FDADD
-448 FEDFWTDTYSS
+448 FEDFWSDSRRKGS
-459 GTLDY
+459 KEDLDY
-464 VKFGSVS
+464 VTF
-471 GGSLKDGDGKS
+471 SLPSSSTGVLYDGDGSKLKSSTKCYVS
-482 AGSSSFYAN
+482 AG
-491 PSRSS
+491 RSET
-496 HKDLDDVY
+496 DLDDVY
-504 FEPNN
+504 FEPKS
-509 TTSKKA
+509 SKA
-515 TTIKIRF
+515 GTVKINF
-522 TAYGTQ
+522 SAYGEDDT
-528 KKSSGDRELSGTVV
+528 KISGTVV
-542 ITYLNGDIDD
+542 ITYLNGNIDD
-552 ITYTTNSNGKV
+552 ITYTTNSSGKV
-563 TLKSSDFTDVFKKAT
+563 DLKAKDFTDVFKAAT
-578 GSSGTLTITFTSLPS
+578 GSSSSSLTITFTSLPS

>member
-1 MKRTARKWLSLLMA
+1 MKRTVRKWLSLLMA
-15 FALVLSLMPAALA
+15 FAIVLSLMPVALA
-28 EREEVSFG
+28 EDG
-36 WSTEAPEGH
+36 NTTQNPPSTEVTPPGGTGGSGS
-45 KHERGNE
+45 GNQKPGDPNE
-52 KTDSGK
+52 SGDPDGDK
-58 VATCTEDGYKVYSC
+58 VCKDHSWKKAESGTVDGK
-72 KNKIVE
+72 E
-78 SEDET
+78 
-83 DCSATFTEKID
+83 
-94 KKGHTWDDGS
+94 
-104 VTKEA
+104 VTTKAA

-114 GVKIFTCSVC
+114 GLQVYTCENVGC
-124 KEAKTEEIPMKEHGR
+124 NAAKTEELPKLSHDLEYKTTNDGKHYQQCKREECSYKTEKVSHKYDTKGECECGDKNTNDAVSAVITSSSSVTLDLSSTTKKTHNIEWAFKDKDG
-139 PENSNSYTQNTT
+139 NYTSNSASVSFY
-151 AKTHTYKCTAGNE
+151 
-164 DITEDCSGTWSDAKD
+164 SDDDDVA
-179 GTHSMTCTYC
+179 Y
-189 GATYTGS
+189 
-196 HDYNDSGKCKVCDA
+196 
-210 RNDRTAVSISG
+210 
-221 SMEMK
+221 
-226 VDETKSIE
+226 VDK
-234 FTFYD
+234 
-239 KYEVPTTDTIRNLEY
+239 
-254 EVDSRYDDCV
+254 
-264 SITSNG
+264 NG
-270 KIYGEYAGTARIVV
+270 KVTAYGAGSTTIELYMASNSRRDDYIT
-284 YDQDGGALGYVTVKV
+284 VTVKGSYDGDVSV
-299 TGTSKSDFTVTASV
+299 TINGDTTYYLGDKDDKGSKSVIDQIDNYIDVGSLDEIYFYNVTDNVGDLDVKAKTWYTYSEAEEIAFEPEKSGTAKFEYQATSTKG
-313 SAGTSG
+313 SAKYYGTISIKVE
-319 YALGDDD
+319 
-326 DDNGSSII
+326 NGSSSGGDI
-334 EQINKKLK
+334 E
-342 SNEWIEDIWF
+342 
-352 TSVSHT
+352 
-358 NGKLNA
+358 
-364 DKGSSSSDRYA
+364 
-375 YSESE
+375 YS
-380 AEDVVFTPDKSVKKG
+380 A
-395 DTAVFYATVYAGK
+395 TA
-408 TTKKYYDVTI
+408 
-418 SLKIIDGASSDSD
+418 
-431 ITYTSELGKDVS
+431 GKDVS
-443 FRTSD
+443 FDADD
-448 FEDFWTDTYSS
+448 FEDFWSDSRRKGS
-459 GTLDY
+459 REDLDY
-464 VKFGSVS
+464 VTF
-471 GGSLKDGDGKS
+471 SLPSSSTGVLYDGDGSKLKSSTKCYVS
-482 AGSSSFYAN
+482 AG
-491 PSRSS
+491 RSET
-496 HKDLDDVY
+496 DLDDVY
-504 FEPNN
+504 FEPKS
-509 TTSKKA
+509 SKA
-515 TTIKIRF
+515 GTVKINF
-522 TAYGTQ
+522 SAYGEDDT
-528 KKSSGDRELSGTVV
+528 KISGTVV
-542 ITYLNGDIDD
+542 ITYLNGNIDD
-552 ITYTTNSNGKV
+552 ITYTTNSSGKV
-563 TLKSSDFTDVFKKAT
+563 DLKAKDFTDVFKAAT
-578 GSSGTLTITFTSLPS
+578 GSSSSSLTITFTSLPS

-610 TFKTSGAGN
+610 TFKTSGTGN

-767 GTANPGN
+767 GTTNPGN
-774 PGNPGTTT
+774 PGATT

-790 DVNATAWYRT
+790 DVGATAWYRT

-850 AANYKSYAVSQGW
+850 AVNYKSYAVSQGW
-863 ITSDVVLT
+863 ITNDVVLT

-921 FNGSGN
+921 FNGGGN

-944 DNAYNDQIPGWL
+944 DNAYNDQKPGWL

>member
-1 MKRTARKWLSLLMA
+1 MKRTVRKWLSLLMA
-15 FALVLSLMPAALA
+15 FAIVLSLMPVALA
-28 EREEVSFG
+28 EDENNPTPP
-36 WSTEAPEGH
+36 STEVTPSEPGENGTGGSGNGSGNQEPGDPNTPSEPNGDKECTDHKWEEAESGTVEG
-45 KHERGNE
+45 E
-52 KTDSGK
+52 KVSTQA
-58 VATCTEDGYKVYSC
+58 ATCEKAGVQVYTC
-72 KNKIVE
+72 KNE
-78 SEDET
+78 G
-83 DCSATFTEKID
+83 CNA
-94 KKGHTWDDGS
+94 
-104 VTKEA
+104 
-109 TCKEK
+109 
-114 GVKIFTCSVC
+114 
-124 KEAKTEEIPMKEHGR
+124 AKTEELPKLSHDLEYKTTNDGKHYQQCKREECSYKTEEVSHKYDTKGKCECGDENTNDAVSAVITSSGSVTLDLSSTTKKTHNIEWAFKDEDGNYTRDSASVSFYSDDDDVAYVDKDGKVTAYGAGSTTIELYMASNSRRDDYITVTVKGSYDGDVSVTIYSDTTYYLGDKDDKGGKSVVDKIDDYVYEKTGYHLDEVRFDNVTDTVGDLDASTR
-139 PENSNSYTQNTT
+139 DWYDADELEDISFEPENTGTAEFDFEASNTRNTT
-151 AKTHTYKCTAGNE
+151 
-164 DITEDCSGTWSDAKD
+164 ICSGTI
-179 GTHSMTCTYC
+179 YI
-189 GATYTGS
+189 
-196 HDYNDSGKCKVCDA
+196 KV
-210 RNDRTAVSISG
+210 
-221 SMEMK
+221 E
-226 VDETKSIE
+226 
-234 FTFYD
+234 
-239 KYEVPTTDTIRNLEY
+239 
-254 EVDSRYDDCV
+254 
-264 SITSNG
+264 
-270 KIYGEYAGTARIVV
+270 
-284 YDQDGGALGYVTVKV
+284 
-299 TGTSKSDFTVTASV
+299 
-313 SAGTSG
+313 
-319 YALGDDD
+319 
-326 DDNGSSII
+326 
-334 EQINKKLK
+334 
-342 SNEWIEDIWF
+342 
-352 TSVSHT
+352 
-358 NGKLNA
+358 
-364 DKGSSSSDRYA
+364 KGSSTSGGDIE
-375 YSESE
+375 YS
-380 AEDVVFTPDKSVKKG
+380 
-395 DTAVFYATVYAGK
+395 
-408 TTKKYYDVTI
+408 
-418 SLKIIDGASSDSD
+418 ASS
-431 ITYTSELGKDVS
+431 GKDVS
-443 FRTSD
+443 FDADD
-448 FEDFWTDTYSS
+448 FEDFWSDSRRKGS
-459 GTLDY
+459 REDLDY
-464 VKFGSVS
+464 VTF
-471 GGSLKDGDGKS
+471 SLPSSSTGVLYDGDGSKLKSSTRCYVS
-482 AGSSSFYAN
+482 AG
-491 PSRSS
+491 RSET
-496 HKDLDDVY
+496 DLDDVY
-504 FEPNN
+504 FEPKS
-509 TTSKKA
+509 SKA
-515 TTIKIRF
+515 GTVKINF
-522 TAYGTQ
+522 SAYGEDDT
-528 KKSSGDRELSGTVV
+528 KISGTVV
-542 ITYLNGDIDD
+542 ITYLNGNIDD
-552 ITYTTNSNGKV
+552 ITYTTNSSGKV
-563 TLKSSDFTDVFKKAT
+563 DLKAKDFTDVFKAAT
-578 GSSGTLTITFTSLPS
+578 GSSSSSLTITFTSLPS

-774 PGNPGTTT
+774 PGTTT

>member
-1 MKRTARKWLSLLMA
+1 MKRTVRKWLSLLMA
-15 FALVLSLMPAALA
+15 FAIVLSLMPVALA
-28 EREEVSFG
+28 EDENNPTPP
-36 WSTEAPEGH
+36 STEVTPSEPGENGTGGSGNGSGNQEPGDPNTPSEPNGDKECTDHKWEEAESGTVEG
-45 KHERGNE
+45 E
-52 KTDSGK
+52 KVSTQA
-58 VATCTEDGYKVYSC
+58 ATCEKAGVQVYTC
-72 KNKIVE
+72 KNE
-78 SEDET
+78 G
-83 DCSATFTEKID
+83 CNA
-94 KKGHTWDDGS
+94 
-104 VTKEA
+104 
-109 TCKEK
+109 
-114 GVKIFTCSVC
+114 
-124 KEAKTEEIPMKEHGR
+124 AKTEELPKLSHDLEYKTTNDGKHYQQCKREECSYKTEEVSHKYDTKGECECGDENTNDAVSAVITSSGSVTLDLSSTTKKTHNIEWAFKDEDGNYTSDSASVSFYSDDDDVAYVDKDGKVTAYGAGSTTIELYMAGNSRRDDYITVTVKGSYDGDVSVTIYSDTTYYLGDKDDKGGKSVVDKIDDYVYEKTGYHLDEVRFDNVTDTVGDLDASTR
-139 PENSNSYTQNTT
+139 DWYDADELEDISFEPENTGTAEFDFEASNTRNAT
-151 AKTHTYKCTAGNE
+151 
-164 DITEDCSGTWSDAKD
+164 ICSGTI
-179 GTHSMTCTYC
+179 YI
-189 GATYTGS
+189 
-196 HDYNDSGKCKVCDA
+196 KV
-210 RNDRTAVSISG
+210 
-221 SMEMK
+221 E
-226 VDETKSIE
+226 
-234 FTFYD
+234 
-239 KYEVPTTDTIRNLEY
+239 
-254 EVDSRYDDCV
+254 
-264 SITSNG
+264 
-270 KIYGEYAGTARIVV
+270 
-284 YDQDGGALGYVTVKV
+284 
-299 TGTSKSDFTVTASV
+299 
-313 SAGTSG
+313 
-319 YALGDDD
+319 
-326 DDNGSSII
+326 
-334 EQINKKLK
+334 
-342 SNEWIEDIWF
+342 
-352 TSVSHT
+352 
-358 NGKLNA
+358 
-364 DKGSSSSDRYA
+364 KGSSTSGGDIE
-375 YSESE
+375 YS
-380 AEDVVFTPDKSVKKG
+380 
-395 DTAVFYATVYAGK
+395 
-408 TTKKYYDVTI
+408 
-418 SLKIIDGASSDSD
+418 ASS
-431 ITYTSELGKDVS
+431 GKDVS
-443 FRTSD
+443 FDADD
-448 FEDFWTDTYSS
+448 FEDFWSDSRRKGS
-459 GTLDY
+459 REDLDY
-464 VKFGSVS
+464 VTF
-471 GGSLKDGDGKS
+471 SLPSSSTGVLYDGDGSKLKSSTKCYVS
-482 AGSSSFYAN
+482 AGRN
-491 PSRSS
+491 ET
-496 HKDLDDVY
+496 DLDDVY
-504 FEPNN
+504 FEPKS
-509 TTSKKA
+509 SKA
-515 TTIKIRF
+515 GTVKINF
-522 TAYGTQ
+522 SAYGEDDT
-528 KKSSGDRELSGTVV
+528 KISGTVV
-542 ITYLNGDIDD
+542 ITYLNGNIDD
-552 ITYTTNSNGKV
+552 ITYTTNSSGKV
-563 TLKSSDFTDVFKKAT
+563 DLKAKDFTDVFKAAT
-578 GSSGTLTITFTSLPS
+578 GSSSSSLTITFTSLPS

-610 TFKTSGAGN
+610 TFKTSGTGN

-944 DNAYNDQIPGWL
+944 DNAYNNQIPGWL

>member
-1 MKRTARKWLSLLMA
+1 MKRTVRKWLSLLMA
-15 FALVLSLMPAALA
+15 FAIVLSLMPVALA
-28 EREEVSFG
+28 EDENNPTPP
-36 WSTEAPEGH
+36 STEVTPSEPGENGTGGSGNGSGNQEPGDPNTPSEPNGDKECTDHKWEEAESGTVEG
-45 KHERGNE
+45 E
-52 KTDSGK
+52 KVSTQA
-58 VATCTEDGYKVYSC
+58 ATCEKAGVQVYTC
-72 KNKIVE
+72 KNE
-78 SEDET
+78 G
-83 DCSATFTEKID
+83 CNA
-94 KKGHTWDDGS
+94 
-104 VTKEA
+104 
-109 TCKEK
+109 
-114 GVKIFTCSVC
+114 
-124 KEAKTEEIPMKEHGR
+124 AKTEELPKLSHDLEYKTTNDGKHYQQCKREECSYKTEEVSHKYDTKGECECGDENTNDAVSAVITSSGSVTLDLSSTTKKTHNIEWAFKDEDGNYTSDSASVSFYSDDDDVAYVDKDGKVTAYGAGSTTIELYMAGNSRRDDYITVTVKGSYDGDVSVTIYSDTTYYLGDKDDKGGKSVVDKIDDYVYEKTGYHLDEVRFDNVTDTVGDLDASTR
-139 PENSNSYTQNTT
+139 DWYDADELEDISFEPENTGTAEFDFEASNTRNAT
-151 AKTHTYKCTAGNE
+151 
-164 DITEDCSGTWSDAKD
+164 ICSGTI
-179 GTHSMTCTYC
+179 YI
-189 GATYTGS
+189 
-196 HDYNDSGKCKVCDA
+196 KV
-210 RNDRTAVSISG
+210 
-221 SMEMK
+221 E
-226 VDETKSIE
+226 
-234 FTFYD
+234 
-239 KYEVPTTDTIRNLEY
+239 
-254 EVDSRYDDCV
+254 
-264 SITSNG
+264 
-270 KIYGEYAGTARIVV
+270 
-284 YDQDGGALGYVTVKV
+284 
-299 TGTSKSDFTVTASV
+299 
-313 SAGTSG
+313 
-319 YALGDDD
+319 
-326 DDNGSSII
+326 
-334 EQINKKLK
+334 
-342 SNEWIEDIWF
+342 
-352 TSVSHT
+352 
-358 NGKLNA
+358 
-364 DKGSSSSDRYA
+364 KGSSTSGGDIE
-375 YSESE
+375 YS
-380 AEDVVFTPDKSVKKG
+380 
-395 DTAVFYATVYAGK
+395 
-408 TTKKYYDVTI
+408 
-418 SLKIIDGASSDSD
+418 ASS
-431 ITYTSELGKDVS
+431 GKDVS
-443 FRTSD
+443 FDADD
-448 FEDFWTDTYSS
+448 FEDFWSDSRRKGS
-459 GTLDY
+459 REDLDY
-464 VKFGSVS
+464 VTF
-471 GGSLKDGDGKS
+471 SLPSSSTGVLYDGDGSKLKSSTRCYVS
-482 AGSSSFYAN
+482 AG
-491 PSRSS
+491 RSET
-496 HKDLDDVY
+496 DLDDVY
-504 FEPNN
+504 FEPKS
-509 TTSKKA
+509 SKA
-515 TTIKIRF
+515 GTVKINF
-522 TAYGTQ
+522 SAYGEDDT
-528 KKSSGDRELSGTVV
+528 KISGTVV
-542 ITYLNGDIDD
+542 ITYLNGNIDD
-552 ITYTTNSNGKV
+552 ITYTTNSSGKV
-563 TLKSSDFTDVFKKAT
+563 DLKAKDFTDVFKAAT
-578 GSSGTLTITFTSLPS
+578 GSSSSSLTITFTSLPS

-774 PGNPGTTT
+774 PGTTT

>member
-1 MKRTARKWLSLLMA
+1 MKRTVRKWLSLLMA
-15 FALVLSLMPAALA
+15 FAIVLSLMPVALA
-28 EREEVSFG
+28 EDG
-36 WSTEAPEGH
+36 NTTQNPPSTEVTPPGGTGGSGS
-45 KHERGNE
+45 GNQKPGDPNE
-52 KTDSGK
+52 PGDPDGDKVCKDHSWKKAESGT
-58 VATCTEDGYKVYSC
+58 VDGK
-72 KNKIVE
+72 E
-78 SEDET
+78 
-83 DCSATFTEKID
+83 
-94 KKGHTWDDGS
+94 
-104 VTKEA
+104 VTTKAA

-114 GVKIFTCSVC
+114 GLQVYTCENVGC
-124 KEAKTEEIPMKEHGR
+124 DAAKAEEIPKLSHDLEYKTTDEGKHYQKCKNEGCDYTTEEESHEYDTKGECKCGDKNTNDALSAVITSSSSVTLDLSSTTKKTHNIEWAFKDKDGNYTSDSASVSFYSDDDDVAYVDKNGKVTAYGAGSTTIELYMA
-139 PENSNSYTQNTT
+139 SNS
-151 AKTHTYKCTAGNE
+151 
-164 DITEDCSGTWSDAKD
+164 
-179 GTHSMTCTYC
+179 
-189 GATYTGS
+189 
-196 HDYNDSGKCKVCDA
+196 
-210 RNDRTAVSISG
+210 R
-221 SMEMK
+221 
-226 VDETKSIE
+226 
-234 FTFYD
+234 
-239 KYEVPTTDTIRNLEY
+239 
-254 EVDSRYDDCV
+254 RYDY
-264 SITSNG
+264 IT
-270 KIYGEYAGTARIVV
+270 
-284 YDQDGGALGYVTVKV
+284 VTVKGSYDGDVSV
-299 TGTSKSDFTVTASV
+299 TINGDTTYYLGDKDDKGSKSVIDQIDNYIDVGSLDEIYFYNVTDNVGDLDVKAKTWYTYSEAEEIAFEPEKSGTAKFEYQATSTKG
-313 SAGTSG
+313 SAKYYGTISIKVE
-319 YALGDDD
+319 
-326 DDNGSSII
+326 NGSSSGGDI
-334 EQINKKLK
+334 E
-342 SNEWIEDIWF
+342 
-352 TSVSHT
+352 
-358 NGKLNA
+358 
-364 DKGSSSSDRYA
+364 
-375 YSESE
+375 YS
-380 AEDVVFTPDKSVKKG
+380 A
-395 DTAVFYATVYAGK
+395 TA
-408 TTKKYYDVTI
+408 
-418 SLKIIDGASSDSD
+418 
-431 ITYTSELGKDVS
+431 GKDVS
-443 FRTSD
+443 FDAGD
-448 FEDFWTDTYSS
+448 FEDFWSDSRRKGS
-459 GTLDY
+459 REDLDY
-464 VKFGSVS
+464 VTF
-471 GGSLKDGDGKS
+471 SLPSSSTGVLYDGDGSKLKSSTKCYVS
-482 AGSSSFYAN
+482 AGRN
-491 PSRSS
+491 ET
-496 HKDLDDVY
+496 DLDDVY
-504 FEPNN
+504 FEPKS
-509 TTSKKA
+509 SKA
-515 TTIKIRF
+515 GTVKINF
-522 TAYGTQ
+522 SAYGEDDT
-528 KKSSGDRELSGTVV
+528 KISGTVV
-542 ITYLNGDIDD
+542 ITYLNGNIDD
-552 ITYTTNSNGKV
+552 ITYTTNSSGKV
-563 TLKSSDFTDVFKKAT
+563 DLKAKDFTDVFKAAT
-578 GSSGTLTITFTSLPS
+578 GSSSSSLTITFTSLPS

-610 TFKTSGAGN
+610 TFKTSGTGN

-736 GATTIAFIIY
+736 GTTTIAFIIY
-746 DASGLVAG
+746 DAGGLVAG

-767 GTANPGN
+767 GTTNPGN
-774 PGNPGTTT
+774 PGATT

-790 DVNATAWYRT
+790 DVSATAWYRT

>member
-1 MKRTARKWLSLLMA
+1 
-15 FALVLSLMPAALA
+15 
-28 EREEVSFG
+28 
-36 WSTEAPEGH
+36 
-45 KHERGNE
+45 
-52 KTDSGK
+52 
-58 VATCTEDGYKVYSC
+58 
-72 KNKIVE
+72 
-78 SEDET
+78 
-83 DCSATFTEKID
+83 
-94 KKGHTWDDGS
+94 
-104 VTKEA
+104 
-109 TCKEK
+109 
-114 GVKIFTCSVC
+114 
-124 KEAKTEEIPMKEHGR
+124 MKEHGR

-210 RNDRTAVSISG
+210 RNDRDAVSISG

-395 DTAVFYATVYAGK
+395 DTAVFYATVYAGRE
-408 TTKKYYDVTI
+408 TKKYYDVTI
-418 SLKIIDGASSDSD
+418 SIKIIDGNSSGSDIEYNATAGKNVTFDSD
-431 ITYTSELGKDVS
+431 
-443 FRTSD
+443 D
-448 FEDFWTDTYSS
+448 FEAFWKDNRRSS
-459 GTLDY
+459 WKDLDY
-464 VKFGSVS
+464 VTFSTPTSSTGV
-471 GGSLKDGDGKS
+471 LYDGDGTKLKNSTKCYVS
-482 AGSSSFYAN
+482 AGRN
-491 PSRSS
+491 QV
-496 HKDLDDVY
+496 DLDDVY
-504 FEPNN
+504 FEPKS
-509 TTSKKA
+509 SKA
-515 TTIKIRF
+515 GTVKINF
-522 TAYGTQ
+522 TAVGE
-528 KKSSGDRELSGTVV
+528 SDHEIDGTVV

-552 ITYTTNSNGKV
+552 ITYTTNSSGKV
-563 TLKSSDFTDVFKKAT
+563 DLKAKDFTDVFKAAT
-578 GSSGTLTITFTSLPS
+578 GSSSSSLTITFTSLPS

-600 SKDTKVTKST
+600 SKDTKVTKTT

>member
-1 MKRTARKWLSLLMA
+1 MKRTVRKWLSLLMA
-15 FALVLSLMPAALA
+15 FAIVLSLMPVALA
-28 EREEVSFG
+28 EDGNTTQNPPGTEVTPPGGTGGSG
-36 WSTEAPEGH
+36 S
-45 KHERGNE
+45 GNQKPGDPNE
-52 KTDSGK
+52 PGDPDGDKVCKDHSWKKVESGTVDGK
-58 VATCTEDGYKVYSC
+58 EVTTKAATCEKAGVQVY
-72 KNKIVE
+72 
-78 SEDET
+78 
-83 DCSATFTEKID
+83 
-94 KKGHTWDDGS
+94 
-104 VTKEA
+104 
-109 TCKEK
+109 TCENE
-114 GVKIFTCSVC
+114 GCNA
-124 KEAKTEEIPMKEHGR
+124 AKTEELPKLSHDLEYKTTNDGKHYQQCKREECSYKTEEVSHKYDTKGKCECGDENTNNAVSAVITSSGSVTLDLSSTTKKTHNIEWAFKDEDGNYTRDSASVSFYSDDDDVAYVDKDGKVTAYGAGSTTIELYMASNSRRDDYITVTVKGSYDGDVSVTIYSDTTYYLGDKDDKGGKSVVDKIDDYVYEKTGYHLDEVRFDNVTDTVGDLDASTR
-139 PENSNSYTQNTT
+139 DWYDADELEDISFEPENTGTAEFDFEASNTRNTT
-151 AKTHTYKCTAGNE
+151 
-164 DITEDCSGTWSDAKD
+164 ICSGTI
-179 GTHSMTCTYC
+179 YI
-189 GATYTGS
+189 
-196 HDYNDSGKCKVCDA
+196 KV
-210 RNDRTAVSISG
+210 
-221 SMEMK
+221 E
-226 VDETKSIE
+226 
-234 FTFYD
+234 
-239 KYEVPTTDTIRNLEY
+239 
-254 EVDSRYDDCV
+254 
-264 SITSNG
+264 
-270 KIYGEYAGTARIVV
+270 
-284 YDQDGGALGYVTVKV
+284 
-299 TGTSKSDFTVTASV
+299 
-313 SAGTSG
+313 
-319 YALGDDD
+319 
-326 DDNGSSII
+326 
-334 EQINKKLK
+334 
-342 SNEWIEDIWF
+342 
-352 TSVSHT
+352 
-358 NGKLNA
+358 
-364 DKGSSSSDRYA
+364 KGSSTSGGDIE
-375 YSESE
+375 YS
-380 AEDVVFTPDKSVKKG
+380 
-395 DTAVFYATVYAGK
+395 
-408 TTKKYYDVTI
+408 
-418 SLKIIDGASSDSD
+418 ASS
-431 ITYTSELGKDVS
+431 GKDVS
-443 FRTSD
+443 FDADD
-448 FEDFWTDTYSS
+448 FEDFWSDSRRKGS
-459 GTLDY
+459 REDLDY
-464 VKFGSVS
+464 VTF
-471 GGSLKDGDGKS
+471 SLPSSSTGVLYDGDGSKLKSSTKCYVS
-482 AGSSSFYAN
+482 AGRN
-491 PSRSS
+491 ET
-496 HKDLDDVY
+496 DLDDVY
-504 FEPNN
+504 FEPKS
-509 TTSKKA
+509 SKA
-515 TTIKIRF
+515 GTVKINF
-522 TAYGTQ
+522 SAYGEDDT
-528 KKSSGDRELSGTVV
+528 KISGTVV
-542 ITYLNGDIDD
+542 ITYLNGNIDD
-552 ITYTTNSNGKV
+552 ITYTTNSSGKV
-563 TLKSSDFTDVFKKAT
+563 DLKAKDFTDVFKAAT
-578 GSSGTLTITFTSLPS
+578 GSSSSSLTITFTSLPS

-610 TFKTSGAGN
+610 TFKTSGTGN